1 METFLLNLLKTSLLG
16 SLAILAM
23 LVLKPLWRERYRAKT
38 RCWLWL
44 ALAAFLLLPV
54 DFSVKNAPVQAA
66 PPKDYTLF
74 VGTDK
79 TAIQST
85 DNLFGDMAEKSG
97 QSPAQVRDTIIQRPV
112 TNPEQKTTRYIPV
125 TTILFYGYLAGAA
138 AFLLYQGVSYA
149 LFRRTVR
156 RWKRDVSRADY
167 AAMLSDTARDLGV
180 SAPEMIVCEAIS
192 TPAVTGLLR
201 PRLLLPHERY
211 DVQELRYIL
220 RHELCHLKR
229 RDMLLKLVLLA
240 ANAMHWFN
248 PVVYLMLRQADE
260 DIELACDSAATDGL
274 ELPERA
280 AYSRTL
286 LAAVQ
291 SSVRALPAT
300 TCFGGTVERLKRR
313 ITNVLGAQ
321 KKRGLGV
328 VALVLALTLTAGC
341 AISWGERAQKNDDP
355 FADKSYTVDILLYEA
370 PAFTDGFTDGTYPSF
385 RTTTN
390 TAGEK
395 YVTLCDAWGSTSI
408 YGPMEEYTL
417 EKQSFYALFG
427 STKAS
432 PVDDLIQNNK
442 SAWSGHCEEA
452 SDGQP
457 NQVYLLKQKDGS
469 VYLGLAGDYE
479 EDGSELFCSVF
490 RLNEQVNPIY
500 ASMDDYAAA
509 CVEDLKKG
517 TMTYSVSENND
528 YASRSIEDTV
538 ADVRVTQLE
547 QADSLGNLSPDGTVL
562 ELWYFQYEMKPTN
575 EAGMQIDVIGG
586 QELTDDGYLNENWT
600 HYLTVLHYTYGE
612 KTGYQVIGTYTGN
625 DGLWYNG
632 CSYSGEEKYYL
643 HDFYVDYAG
652 LDLPKMFIPDLL
664 NDTAADGYG
673 RANQCE
679 ARLISGDGSY
689 YFYAPITAWACNPG
703 TEFWYSRYDTGSYFN
718 AKKLEQSLDEAKAEW
733 ESTGAKAEKTDA
745 GWRFVTHEGMSNT
758 IVTLFDAPDGT
769 CYEVTTHW
777 TFDGSTE
784 ENQWGWN
791 RDRAVEGEAVILQA
805 MVNSF
810 RTSKI
815 LFTDGSPN
823 GSESSDPAPD
833 DTAFQADLQLASN
846 GGASWLSLNTDGMAV
861 GGHDPKDSAP
871 TVLLDTCDYKEYDP
885 SESSPSGSA
894 VPPGGGNPLA
904 LCLSLSNS
912 ARFTF
917 YEGSDFML
925 YQHGDTRYYKVSS
938 YGDYATIFDAM
949 LAWYNKTP
957 DKEATFE
964 SDLVLASNA
973 ATVDIL
979 AFCPA
984 SGESGSHAPL
994 LTGYSVALDSY
1005 EYKPIDKP
1013 KNLDGLDSVELWP
1026 HNAQATCLIFYKG
1039 TNTVKY
1045 VSGKSERYYRAV
1057 GDFSI
1062 VDNDGRTLYDLMRV
1076 WYDTAEYSDMLTSD
1090 VRAQSKSFSWQEA
1103 AQNWA
1108 NAYYGTQKEVT
1119 SGSIYK
1125 FTWLNVTVNPAEETT
1140 QAKRKAGEIDDNT
1153 YCFAVRVEFTA
1164 ESANALQSAMA
1175 GNTVKCENPAAPK
1188 DAYEF
1193 YRCCT
1198 IQLRDD
1204 GRWYGTELGTGW
1216 LCAIPKKEGLPPP
1229 FFAVFQRRAG
1239 KSTGT
1244 SQRYVV

>member
-44 ALAAFLLLPV
+44 ALAVFLLLPV

-97 QSPAQVRDTIIQRPV
+97 QSPAAVRDTIIQRPV

-149 LFRRTVR
+149 HFRRTVR
-156 RWKRDVSRADY
+156 RWKRDVARADY
-167 AAMLSDTARDLGV
+167 AAMLSDTVRDLGV

-201 PRLLLPHERY
+201 PRLLLPHEHY

-328 VALVLALTLTAGC
+328 VALVLALTLAAGC
-341 AISWGERAQKNDDP
+341 ATSWGEGSQNSSPFDGSRYEASFIAENTGITIGENCYFFRSLSGLYCQLSQAEDGGDTVTLLYGSESLSFSPMEPVTLTDENFETTYFPDMAALRSDNKAAWRAQLPDDFDDRDP
-355 FADKSYTVDILLYEA
+355 EA
-370 PAFTDGFTDGTYPSF
+370 AP
-385 RTTTN
+385 N
-390 TAGEK
+390 
-395 YVTLCDAWGSTSI
+395 
-408 YGPMEEYTL
+408 
-417 EKQSFYALFG
+417 
-427 STKAS
+427 
-432 PVDDLIQNNK
+432 LIF
-442 SAWSGHCEEA
+442 
-452 SDGQP
+452 
-457 NQVYLLKQKDGS
+457 LLKQNDGALYLCIGYHFDS
-469 VYLGLAGDYE
+469 GEVYTKGAENIRWIYRLDQ
-479 EDGSELFCSVF
+479 EDDT
-490 RLNEQVNPIY
+490 IY

-509 CVEDLKKG
+509 CAEDLKQG
-517 TMTYSVSENND
+517 TMSYYVRVND
-528 YASRSIEDTV
+528 TGVVEDTV

-547 QADSLGNLSPDGTVL
+547 FADSLGNLSPDGTVL

-575 EAGMQIDVIGG
+575 EAGVEIEPVGG
-586 QELTDDGYLNENWT
+586 QYVTDDGYLRESWT
-600 HYLTVLHYTYGE
+600 HYLTVLHYTSGE

-632 CSYSGEEKYYL
+632 CNYSGEEKYYL
-643 HDFYVDYAG
+643 HDFYIDYAG
-652 LDLPKMFIPDLL
+652 LDLPKMFIPNLL
-664 NDTAADGYG
+664 NAATDGYG

-815 LFTDGSPN
+815 LPTTAPVLD
-823 GSESSDPAPD
+823 DPA
-833 DTAFQADLQLASN
+833 FKADLQLATN
-846 GGASWLSLNTDGMAV
+846 GGASWMYLSKNSAAVSDCNMRNVSPAVKLDECSYTLLNKDFTPADG
-861 GGHDPKDSAP
+861 
-871 TVLLDTCDYKEYDP
+871 TQVLELW
-885 SESSPSGSA
+885 
-894 VPPGGGNPLA
+894 
-904 LCLSLSNS
+904 LSNNDAS
-912 ARFTF
+912 HFAF
-917 YEGSDFML
+917 YEGTNVML
-925 YQHGDTRYYKVSS
+925 YQRDDARYYKVSNF
-938 YGDYATIFDAM
+938 GDYATLYDAM
-949 LAWYNKTP
+949 LAWYHSAQSGAKP
-957 DKEATFE
+957 
-964 SDLVLASNA
+964 SDASSTTTTNA
-973 ATVDIL
+973 VSRDSLIKA
-979 AFCPA
+979 A
-984 SGESGSHAPL
+984 
-994 LTGYSVALDSY
+994 DSY
-1005 EYKPIDKP
+1005 VDLGGYLWYTAGGKLYRWHE
-1013 KNLDGLDSVELWP
+1013 GGSVETIDTLP
-1026 HNAQATCLIFYKG
+1026 TDYD
-1039 TNTVKY
+1039 TP
-1045 VSGKSERYYRAV
+1045 VSARLSTQ
-1057 GDFSI
+1057 
-1062 VDNDGRTLYDLMRV
+1062 DNRILMSYHIGGAIMGSFITDLYDTDGKKLSSINGYNAIAISGDIIVMTDYFMPTPNNMSIS
-1076 WYDTAEYSDMLTSD
+1076 YDCGKTFTKFGDKDWFYGSALTEDGTYITSVDSSLEIRDGYVYTTAVYDINHEKSDDPL
-1090 VRAQSKSFSWQEA
+1090 
-1103 AQNWA
+1103 
-1108 NAYYGTQKEVT
+1108 VT
-1119 SGSIYK
+1119 H
-1125 FTWLNVTVNPAEETT
+1125 
-1140 QAKRKAGEIDDNT
+1140 
-1153 YCFAVRVEFTA
+1153 AVRI
-1164 ESANALQSAMA
+1164 SI
-1175 GNTVKCENPAAPK
+1175 K
-1188 DAYEF
+1188 
-1193 YRCCT
+1193 
-1198 IQLRDD
+1198 
-1204 GRWYGTELGTGW
+1204 TGAQEI
-1216 LCAIPKKEGLPPP
+1216 LD
-1229 FFAVFQRRAG
+1229 
-1239 KSTGT
+1239 
-1244 SQRYVV
+1244 

>member
-97 QSPAQVRDTIIQRPV
+97 QSPAAVRDTIIQRPV

-156 RWKRDVSRADY
+156 RWKRDVARADY

-211 DVQELRYIL
+211 DVQELLYIL

-341 AISWGERAQKNDDP
+341 AVSWGERAQKNDDP
-355 FADKSYTVDILLYEA
+355 FADKSYTVDTLLYEA
-370 PAFTDGFTDGTYPSF
+370 PGFTDGFTDGAYPTF
-385 RTTTN
+385 RTATN
-390 TAGEK
+390 PAGEK
-395 YVTLCDAWGSTSI
+395 YVTMFNDLGYALI
-408 YGPMEEYTL
+408 YGPMEEYKL

-427 STKAS
+427 NTRDAS
-432 PVDDLIQNNK
+432 PVDDLMQHNK
-442 SAWSGHCEEA
+442 SAWTGYCEEA
-452 SDGQP
+452 KDSQP
-457 NQVYLLKQKDGS
+457 YQAYLLEQEDGTI
-469 VYLGLAGDYE
+469 YLGLSADYA
-479 EDGSELFCSVF
+479 EDGSECFCMVY
-490 RLNEQVNPIY
+490 RLEKEDDTIY
-500 ASMDDYAAA
+500 ASMDDYAAERVA
-509 CVEDLKKG
+509 ELKKG
-517 TMTYSVSENND
+517 TMTYSVSENNE

-600 HYLTVLHYTYGE
+600 HYLTVLHYTSGE
-612 KTGYQVIGTYTGN
+612 QTGYQVIGTYTGN

-758 IVTLFDAPDGT
+758 IVTLFDAPDGI

-791 RDRAVEGEAVILQA
+791 RDRAVEGEAAILQA
-805 MVNSF
+805 MTDSF
-810 RTSKI
+810 TITGKI
-815 LFTDGSPN
+815 LLSQEDASAASTGFDALDAALDALGDMNVTADPLGHAVMVPN
-823 GSESSDPAPD
+823 ATAKWDDRNGTNIAYRAEIAKQFRQYSWKEASNVAQFGEEVLSVQCGRWNFYLYSNYKNVLSFFDQESDPKGYPYAFEITNAGAENAVWDAFYKWYEEAVAADNGKQTVTPAATDTLSRASITKSADSYVDND
-833 DTAFQADLQLASN
+833 DYLWYIS
-846 GGASWLSLNTDGMAV
+846 GGKLCRWR
-861 GGHDPKDSAP
+861 
-871 TVLLDTCDYKEYDP
+871 E
-885 SESSPSGSA
+885 GSA
-894 VPPGGGNPLA
+894 VETICTLPIDSLTDSPVRA
-904 LCLSLSNS
+904 TLSI
-912 ARFTF
+912 
-917 YEGSDFML
+917 M
-925 YQHGDTRYYKVSS
+925 VSR
-938 YGDYATIFDAM
+938 
-949 LAWYNKTP
+949 
-957 DKEATFE
+957 
-964 SDLVLASNA
+964 
-973 ATVDIL
+973 
-979 AFCPA
+979 
-984 SGESGSHAPL
+984 
-994 LTGYSVALDSY
+994 VALRYHIGGATMGTYVTELYNSDGEQYVKIDGYESIAFDNHGNIVKTLQFPPAQNNLSISY
-1005 EYKPIDKP
+1005 D
-1013 KNLDGLDSVELWP
+1013 
-1026 HNAQATCLIFYKG
+1026 
-1039 TNTVKY
+1039 
-1045 VSGKSERYYRAV
+1045 SGKTWTAIGDADYFYGSVTEDGSSISYFPGALEIRDGYVYTTAV
-1057 GDFSI
+1057 
-1062 VDNDGRTLYDLMRV
+1062 YDI
-1076 WYDTAEYSDMLTSD
+1076 DHQKTSD
-1090 VRAQSKSFSWQEA
+1090 PL
-1103 AQNWA
+1103 
-1108 NAYYGTQKEVT
+1108 VT
-1119 SGSIYK
+1119 HS
-1125 FTWLNVTVNPAEETT
+1125 
-1140 QAKRKAGEIDDNT
+1140 
-1153 YCFAVRVEFTA
+1153 VRV
-1164 ESANALQSAMA
+1164 NL
-1175 GNTVKCENPAAPK
+1175 K
-1188 DAYEF
+1188 
-1193 YRCCT
+1193 
-1198 IQLRDD
+1198 
-1204 GRWYGTELGTGW
+1204 TGAQEI
-1216 LCAIPKKEGLPPP
+1216 LD
-1229 FFAVFQRRAG
+1229 
-1239 KSTGT
+1239 
-1244 SQRYVV
+1244 

>member
-54 DFSVKNAPVQAA
+54 DFSVKNAPVQAE

-167 AAMLSDTARDLGV
+167 ASLLSDTARDLGV

-328 VALVLALTLTAGC
+328 VALVLALTFTAGC
-341 AISWGERAQKNDDP
+341 AVSWGNKNELSDP
-355 FADKSYTVDILLYEA
+355 FGKSYTIADIVYIGVEPDDTFRENAANAELLLRPDAQSITLTWTDRYKWDCTAAGSFEMTEENFDRYFDGSAFEA
-370 PAFTDGFTDGTYPSF
+370 ADNPAGWQESDMSAAKLRRENANTWCFTTSSPPDGLTDY
-385 RTTTN
+385 
-390 TAGEK
+390 
-395 YVTLCDAWGSTSI
+395 LC
-408 YGPMEEYTL
+408 
-417 EKQSFYALFG
+417 
-427 STKAS
+427 
-432 PVDDLIQNNK
+432 
-442 SAWSGHCEEA
+442 
-452 SDGQP
+452 
-457 NQVYLLKQKDGS
+457 LLQQKDGTL
-469 VYLGLAGDYE
+469 YLAMGYYPDSKQTAPHCFHTL
-479 EDGSELFCSVF
+479 F
-490 RLNEQVNPIY
+490 RLAEKAVPIY
-500 ASMDDYAAA
+500 ASMDDYAAERVA
-509 CVEDLKKG
+509 DLKKSM
-517 TMTYSVSENND
+517 MTYSVSENNE
-528 YASRSIEDTV
+528 YGARSIEDTV

-547 QADSLGNLSPDGTVL
+547 FADSLGNLSPDGTVL

-575 EAGMQIDVIGG
+575 EAGAQINIVGG

-600 HYLTVLHYTYGE
+600 HYLTVLHYTSGE
-612 KTGYQVIGTYTGN
+612 QTGYQIIGTYTGN

-632 CSYSGEEKYYL
+632 CGYGVDLKYYL

-652 LDLPKMFIPDLL
+652 LDLPKMYIPNLVDGLVE
-664 NDTAADGYG
+664 DGYG
-673 RANQCE
+673 HGNSVE
-679 ARLISGDGSY
+679 GRLISGNGNYS
-689 YFYAPITAWACNPG
+689 FYVPISGWTYKPDAEYA
-703 TEFWYSRYDTGSYFN
+703 EYWYSSYNTGSYFSV
-718 AKKLEQSLDEAKAEW
+718 KKLERGINDAKAEW
-733 ESTGAKAEKTDA
+733 ESTGVTGEKVDT
-745 GWRFVTHEGMSNT
+745 GCWRYVTHEGMSNT
-758 IVTLFDAPDGT
+758 IVTLFAGPNNT
-769 CYEVTTHW
+769 TYEVEIHW
-777 TFDGSTE
+777 LFDGSTE

-791 RDRAVEGEAVILQA
+791 RDRAVEEEAVILQA

-815 LFTDGSPN
+815 LPTMDPVLD
-823 GSESSDPAPD
+823 DPA
-833 DTAFQADLQLASN
+833 FKADLQLATN
-846 GGASWLSLNTDGMAV
+846 GGASWMYLSKNSAAV
-861 GGHDPKDSAP
+861 SDCNMRNVTP
-871 TVLLDTCDYKEYDP
+871 TVKLDECSYALLNEEFTPDDGKQT
-885 SESSPSGSA
+885 
-894 VPPGGGNPLA
+894 LT
-904 LCLSLSNS
+904 LWLSNNDS
-912 ARFTF
+912 SHLAF
-917 YEGSDFML
+917 YESTNVML
-925 YQHGDTRYYKVSS
+925 YQRDDARYYKVSNF
-938 YGDYATIFDAM
+938 GDYATLYDAM
-949 LAWYNKTP
+949 LAWFNSAQSGTEP
-957 DKEATFE
+957 SDASSATTT
-964 SDLVLASNA
+964 NA
-973 ATVDIL
+973 VSRDSLIKA
-979 AFCPA
+979 A
-984 SGESGSHAPL
+984 
-994 LTGYSVALDSY
+994 DSY
-1005 EYKPIDKP
+1005 VDLGGYLWYTAGGKFCRWHE
-1013 KNLDGLDSVELWP
+1013 GGSVE
-1026 HNAQATCLIFYKG
+1026 
-1039 TNTVKY
+1039 TVCDLPLDY
-1045 VSGKSERYYRAV
+1045 DTPVSASL
-1057 GDFSI
+1057 STQ
-1062 VDNDGRTLYDLMRV
+1062 DNRILMNYHIGGAIMGSFITDLYDTDGKKLSSINGYNAIAISGDIIVMTDYFMPTPNNMSIS
-1076 WYDTAEYSDMLTSD
+1076 YDCGKTFTEFGDKDWFYGSALTED
-1090 VRAQSKSFSWQEA
+1090 
-1103 AQNWA
+1103 
-1108 NAYYGTQKEVT
+1108 GTYVT
-1119 SGSIYK
+1119 SVNSSLEIRDGYVYTTAVYDINHEKSDDP
-1125 FTWLNVTVNPAEETT
+1125 LVTH
-1140 QAKRKAGEIDDNT
+1140 
-1153 YCFAVRVEFTA
+1153 AVRI
-1164 ESANALQSAMA
+1164 SI
-1175 GNTVKCENPAAPK
+1175 K
-1188 DAYEF
+1188 
-1193 YRCCT
+1193 
-1198 IQLRDD
+1198 
-1204 GRWYGTELGTGW
+1204 TGAQEI
-1216 LCAIPKKEGLPPP
+1216 LD
-1229 FFAVFQRRAG
+1229 
-1239 KSTGT
+1239 
-1244 SQRYVV
+1244 

>member
-44 ALAAFLLLPV
+44 ALAVFLLLPV

-138 AFLLYQGVSYA
+138 AFLLYQGLSYA

-156 RWKRDVSRADY
+156 RWKRDVARADY

-180 SAPEMIVCEAIS
+180 STPEMIVCEAIS

-274 ELPERA
+274 DRAERA

-341 AISWGERAQKNDDP
+341 AVSWGERAQKNDDP

-385 RTTTN
+385 RATTN

-575 EAGMQIDVIGG
+575 EAGAQINIVGG

-600 HYLTVLHYTYGE
+600 HYLTVLHYTSGE
-612 KTGYQVIGTYTGN
+612 KTGYQIIGTSMSN

-632 CSYSGEEKYYL
+632 CGYGVDLKYYL

-652 LDLPKMFIPDLL
+652 LNLPKMYIPNLVDGLVE
-664 NDTAADGYG
+664 DGYG
-673 RANQCE
+673 HGNSVE
-679 ARLISGDGSY
+679 GRLISGNGNYS
-689 YFYAPITAWACNPG
+689 FYAPISGWTYKPDAEYA
-703 TEFWYSRYDTGSYFN
+703 EYWYSSYNTGSYFSVT
-718 AKKLEQSLDEAKAEW
+718 EVDHSLYDEKPEW
-733 ESTGAKAEKTDA
+733 ESAGYTAEWIDESC
-745 GWRFVTHEGMSNT
+745 RFVTHEGMSNT
-758 IVTLFDAPDGT
+758 VVTLFNGPNNT
-769 CYEVTTHW
+769 CYIVEIHW
-777 TFDGSTE
+777 LFDGSTE

-791 RDRAVEGEAVILQA
+791 HDRAVEEEAVILQA

-815 LFTDGSPN
+815 LPTTDPVLD
-823 GSESSDPAPD
+823 DPA
-833 DTAFQADLQLASN
+833 FKADLQLATN
-846 GGASWLSLNTDGMAV
+846 GGASWMYLSKNSAAV
-861 GGHDPKDSAP
+861 SDCNMRNVTP
-871 TVLLDTCDYKEYDP
+871 TVKLDECSYALLNEEFTPDDGKQT
-885 SESSPSGSA
+885 
-894 VPPGGGNPLA
+894 LT
-904 LCLSLSNS
+904 LWLSNNDS
-912 ARFTF
+912 SHLAF
-917 YEGSDFML
+917 YESTNVML
-925 YQHGDTRYYKVSS
+925 YQRDDARYYKVSNF
-938 YGDYATIFDAM
+938 GDYATLYDAM
-949 LAWYNKTP
+949 LAWFNSAQSGTEP
-957 DKEATFE
+957 
-964 SDLVLASNA
+964 SDASLTTTTNA
-973 ATVDIL
+973 VSRDSLIKA
-979 AFCPA
+979 A
-984 SGESGSHAPL
+984 
-994 LTGYSVALDSY
+994 DSY
-1005 EYKPIDKP
+1005 VDLGGYLWYTAGGKFCRWHE
-1013 KNLDGLDSVELWP
+1013 GGSVETVCDLP
-1026 HNAQATCLIFYKG
+1026 LDYDTPVSASLSTQDNRILMNYHIGGATMGSFI
-1039 TNTVKY
+1039 T
-1045 VSGKSERYYRAV
+1045 
-1057 GDFSI
+1057 D
-1062 VDNDGRTLYDLMRV
+1062 LYDTDGKKLSSINGYNAIAISGDIIVMTDYFMPTPNNMSIS
-1076 WYDTAEYSDMLTSD
+1076 YDCGKTFTEFGDKDWFYGSALTED
-1090 VRAQSKSFSWQEA
+1090 
-1103 AQNWA
+1103 
-1108 NAYYGTQKEVT
+1108 GTYVT
-1119 SGSIYK
+1119 SVDSSLEIRDGYVYTTAVYDINHEKSDDP
-1125 FTWLNVTVNPAEETT
+1125 LVTH
-1140 QAKRKAGEIDDNT
+1140 
-1153 YCFAVRVEFTA
+1153 AVRI
-1164 ESANALQSAMA
+1164 SI
-1175 GNTVKCENPAAPK
+1175 K
-1188 DAYEF
+1188 
-1193 YRCCT
+1193 
-1198 IQLRDD
+1198 
-1204 GRWYGTELGTGW
+1204 TGAQEI
-1216 LCAIPKKEGLPPP
+1216 LD
-1229 FFAVFQRRAG
+1229 
-1239 KSTGT
+1239 
-1244 SQRYVV
+1244 

>member
-44 ALAAFLLLPV
+44 AMAAFLLLPI

-138 AFLLYQGVSYA
+138 AFLLYQGISYA
-149 LFRRTVR
+149 HFRRTVR

-167 AAMLSDTARDLGV
+167 AAMLSNTARDLGV

-321 KKRGLGV
+321 KKRGLGI

-341 AISWGERAQKNDDP
+341 AVSWGERAQANDDP
-355 FADKSYTVDILLYEA
+355 FADKSYTVDTLLYEA
-370 PAFTDGFTDGTYPSF
+370 PGFTDGFTDGAYPTF
-385 RTTTN
+385 RTATN
-390 TAGEK
+390 PAGEK
-395 YVTLCDAWGSTSI
+395 YVTMFNDLGYALI
-408 YGPMEEYTL
+408 YGPMEEYKL

-427 STKAS
+427 NTRDAS
-432 PVDDLIQNNK
+432 PVDDLMQHNK
-442 SAWSGHCEEA
+442 SAWTGYCEEA
-452 SDGQP
+452 KDSQP
-457 NQVYLLKQKDGS
+457 YQAYLLEQEDGTI
-469 VYLGLAGDYE
+469 YLGLSADYA
-479 EDGSELFCSVF
+479 EDGSECFCMVY
-490 RLNEQVNPIY
+490 RLEKEDDTIY
-500 ASMDDYAAA
+500 PSMDDYAAA

-538 ADVRVTQLE
+538 ADVRVTRLE
-547 QADSLGNLSPDGTVL
+547 QGDSLGNLSPDGTVL

-575 EAGMQIDVIGG
+575 EAGVQIDVIGG
-586 QELTDDGYLNENWT
+586 QELTDDGYLNEHWT

-612 KTGYQVIGTYTGN
+612 KTGYQIIGTSMSN

-632 CSYSGEEKYYL
+632 CGYGVDLKYYL

-652 LDLPKMFIPDLL
+652 LDLPKMYIPNLVDGLVE
-664 NDTAADGYG
+664 DGYG
-673 RANQCE
+673 HGNSVE
-679 ARLISGDGSY
+679 GRLISGNGNY
-689 YFYAPITAWACNPG
+689 RFYAPISGWTYKPDAKYA
-703 TEFWYSRYDTGSYFN
+703 EYWYSSYNTGSYFSVT
-718 AKKLEQSLDEAKAEW
+718 EVDHSLYDEKPEW
-733 ESTGAKAEKTDA
+733 ESAGYTAEWIDESC
-745 GWRFVTHEGMSNT
+745 RFVTHEGMSNT
-758 IVTLFDAPDGT
+758 VVTLFNGPNNT
-769 CYEVTTHW
+769 CYIVEIHW
-777 TFDGSTE
+777 LFDGSTE

-791 RDRAVEGEAVILQA
+791 RDRAVEEEAVILQA

-815 LFTDGSPN
+815 LPTTDPVLD
-823 GSESSDPAPD
+823 DPA
-833 DTAFQADLQLASN
+833 FKADLQLATN
-846 GGASWLSLNTDGMAV
+846 GGASWMYLSKNSAAVSDCNMRNVSPAVKLDECSYTLLNKDFTPADG
-861 GGHDPKDSAP
+861 
-871 TVLLDTCDYKEYDP
+871 TQVLELW
-885 SESSPSGSA
+885 
-894 VPPGGGNPLA
+894 
-904 LCLSLSNS
+904 LSNNDDS
-912 ARFTF
+912 HFAF
-917 YEGSDFML
+917 YEGTNVML
-925 YQHGDTRYYKVSS
+925 YQRDDARYYKVSNF
-938 YGDYATIFDAM
+938 GDYATLYNAM
-949 LAWYNKTP
+949 LAWFNSAQSGTEP
-957 DKEATFE
+957 SDASSATTT
-964 SDLVLASNA
+964 NA
-973 ATVDIL
+973 VSRDSLIKA
-979 AFCPA
+979 A
-984 SGESGSHAPL
+984 
-994 LTGYSVALDSY
+994 DSY
-1005 EYKPIDKP
+1005 VDLGGYLWYTAGGKFCRWHE
-1013 KNLDGLDSVELWP
+1013 GGSVE
-1026 HNAQATCLIFYKG
+1026 
-1039 TNTVKY
+1039 TVCDLPLDY
-1045 VSGKSERYYRAV
+1045 DTPVSASL
-1057 GDFSI
+1057 STQ
-1062 VDNDGRTLYDLMRV
+1062 DNRVLMNYHIGGAIMGSFITDLYDTDGKKLSSINGYNAIAISGDIIVMTDYFMPTPNNMSIS
-1076 WYDTAEYSDMLTSD
+1076 YDCGKTFTEFGDKDWFYGSALTED
-1090 VRAQSKSFSWQEA
+1090 
-1103 AQNWA
+1103 
-1108 NAYYGTQKEVT
+1108 GTYVT
-1119 SGSIYK
+1119 SVNSSLEIRDGYVYTTAVYDINHEKSDDP
-1125 FTWLNVTVNPAEETT
+1125 LVTH
-1140 QAKRKAGEIDDNT
+1140 
-1153 YCFAVRVEFTA
+1153 AVRI
-1164 ESANALQSAMA
+1164 SI
-1175 GNTVKCENPAAPK
+1175 K
-1188 DAYEF
+1188 
-1193 YRCCT
+1193 
-1198 IQLRDD
+1198 
-1204 GRWYGTELGTGW
+1204 TGAQEI
-1216 LCAIPKKEGLPPP
+1216 LD
-1229 FFAVFQRRAG
+1229 
-1239 KSTGT
+1239 
-1244 SQRYVV
+1244 

>member
-79 TAIQST
+79 TTIQST

-97 QSPAQVRDTIIQRPV
+97 QSPAAVRDTIIQRPV

-201 PRLLLPHERY
+201 PRLLLPHEHY

-341 AISWGERAQKNDDP
+341 AVGWGERAQTQKNDDP

-575 EAGMQIDVIGG
+575 EAGAQINIVGG

-791 RDRAVEGEAVILQA
+791 RDRAVEGEAAILQA
-805 MVNSF
+805 MTDSF
-810 RTSKI
+810 TITGKI
-815 LFTDGSPN
+815 LLSQEDASAASTGFDALDAALDALGDMNVTADPLGHAVMVPN
-823 GSESSDPAPD
+823 ATAKWDDRNGTNIAYRAEIAKQFRQYSWKEASNVAQFGEEVLSVQCGRWNFYLYSNYKNVLSFFDQESDPKGYPYAFEITNAGAENAVWDAFYKWYEEAVAADNGKQTVTPAATDTLSRASITKSADSYVDND
-833 DTAFQADLQLASN
+833 DYLWYIS
-846 GGASWLSLNTDGMAV
+846 GGKLCRWR
-861 GGHDPKDSAP
+861 
-871 TVLLDTCDYKEYDP
+871 E
-885 SESSPSGSA
+885 GSA
-894 VPPGGGNPLA
+894 VETICTLPIDSLTDSPVRA
-904 LCLSLSNS
+904 TLSI
-912 ARFTF
+912 
-917 YEGSDFML
+917 M
-925 YQHGDTRYYKVSS
+925 VSR
-938 YGDYATIFDAM
+938 
-949 LAWYNKTP
+949 
-957 DKEATFE
+957 
-964 SDLVLASNA
+964 
-973 ATVDIL
+973 
-979 AFCPA
+979 
-984 SGESGSHAPL
+984 
-994 LTGYSVALDSY
+994 VALRYHIGGATMGTYVTELYNSDGEQYVKIDGYESIAFDNHGNIVKTLQFPPAQNNLSISY
-1005 EYKPIDKP
+1005 D
-1013 KNLDGLDSVELWP
+1013 
-1026 HNAQATCLIFYKG
+1026 
-1039 TNTVKY
+1039 
-1045 VSGKSERYYRAV
+1045 SGKTWTAIGDADYFYGSVTEDGSSISYFPGALEIRDGYVYTTAV
-1057 GDFSI
+1057 
-1062 VDNDGRTLYDLMRV
+1062 YDI
-1076 WYDTAEYSDMLTSD
+1076 DHQKTSD
-1090 VRAQSKSFSWQEA
+1090 PL
-1103 AQNWA
+1103 
-1108 NAYYGTQKEVT
+1108 VT
-1119 SGSIYK
+1119 HS
-1125 FTWLNVTVNPAEETT
+1125 
-1140 QAKRKAGEIDDNT
+1140 
-1153 YCFAVRVEFTA
+1153 VRV
-1164 ESANALQSAMA
+1164 NL
-1175 GNTVKCENPAAPK
+1175 K
-1188 DAYEF
+1188 
-1193 YRCCT
+1193 
-1198 IQLRDD
+1198 
-1204 GRWYGTELGTGW
+1204 TGAQEI
-1216 LCAIPKKEGLPPP
+1216 LD
-1229 FFAVFQRRAG
+1229 
-1239 KSTGT
+1239 
-1244 SQRYVV
+1244 

>member
-54 DFSVKNAPVQAA
+54 DFSMKNAPVQAA

-138 AFLLYQGVSYA
+138 AFLLYQGLSYA

-321 KKRGLGV
+321 KKRGLGI

-341 AISWGERAQKNDDP
+341 AVSWGNKNELSDP
-355 FADKSYTVDILLYEA
+355 FGKSYTIADIVYIGVEPDDTFRENAANAELLLRSDAQSMTLTWTDHYKWDCTAAGSFEMTEENFDRYFDGSAFEA
-370 PAFTDGFTDGTYPSF
+370 ADNPAGWQESDMSAAKLRRENANTWCFTTSSPPDGLTDY
-385 RTTTN
+385 
-390 TAGEK
+390 
-395 YVTLCDAWGSTSI
+395 LC
-408 YGPMEEYTL
+408 
-417 EKQSFYALFG
+417 
-427 STKAS
+427 
-432 PVDDLIQNNK
+432 
-442 SAWSGHCEEA
+442 
-452 SDGQP
+452 
-457 NQVYLLKQKDGS
+457 LLQQKDGTL
-469 VYLGLAGDYE
+469 YLAMGYYPDSKQTAPHCFHTL
-479 EDGSELFCSVF
+479 F
-490 RLNEQVNPIY
+490 RLAEKAVPIY

-509 CVEDLKKG
+509 CVEELKKG
-517 TMTYSVSENND
+517 TMTYSVSENNE

-547 QADSLGNLSPDGTVL
+547 FADSLGNLSPDGTVL

-575 EAGMQIDVIGG
+575 EAGVEIEPVGG
-586 QELTDDGYLNENWT
+586 QYVTDDGYLRESWT
-600 HYLTVLHYTYGE
+600 HYLTVLRYTYGE

-632 CSYSGEEKYYL
+632 CNYSGEEKYYL
-643 HDFYVDYAG
+643 HDFYIDYAG
-652 LDLPKMFIPDLL
+652 LDLPKMFIPNLL
-664 NDTAADGYG
+664 NAATDGYG

-791 RDRAVEGEAVILQA
+791 RDRAVEGEAEVLRA
-805 MVNSF
+805 MVRSF
-810 RTSKI
+810 TVNW
-815 LFTDGSPN
+815 DADAAA
-823 GSESSDPAPD
+823 DPALD
-833 DTAFQADLQLASN
+833 DSDFQADLQLASN
-846 GGASWLSLNTDGMAV
+846 GGAAWMFLYRDNAAITDRDMLNVTTTVRLDECSYALLHDKFTPADGARSLTLWLSNNDSSHLAFFEGTDI
-861 GGHDPKDSAP
+861 
-871 TVLLDTCDYKEYDP
+871 
-885 SESSPSGSA
+885 
-894 VPPGGGNPLA
+894 
-904 LCLSLSNS
+904 
-912 ARFTF
+912 
-917 YEGSDFML
+917 ML
-925 YQHGDTRYYKVSS
+925 YQRDDAYYYKVSD
-938 YGDYATIFDAM
+938 YGDYATLYDAM
-949 LAWYNKTP
+949 LAWFNSAQSGTETSDASSTTTTNAVSRDSLIKAADSYVDLGGYLWYTAGGKFCRWHEGGSVETLRELPYNDVTDQP
-957 DKEATFE
+957 AIAT
-964 SDLVLASNA
+964 LA
-973 ATVDIL
+973 VEYDQ
-979 AFCPA
+979 
-984 SGESGSHAPL
+984 
-994 LTGYSVALDSY
+994 VALRWHIGGATTGTTMLELYGADGKRTM
-1005 EYKPIDKP
+1005 E
-1013 KNLDGLDSVELWP
+1013 LDGSAP
-1026 HNAQATCLIFYKG
+1026 
-1039 TNTVKY
+1039 
-1045 VSGKSERYYRAV
+1045 
-1057 GDFSI
+1057 
-1062 VDNDGRTLYDLMRV
+1062 
-1076 WYDTAEYSDMLTSD
+1076 
-1090 VRAQSKSFSWQEA
+1090 
-1103 AQNWA
+1103 
-1108 NAYYGTQKEVT
+1108 
-1119 SGSIYK
+1119 
-1125 FTWLNVTVNPAEETT
+1125 
-1140 QAKRKAGEIDDNT
+1140 
-1153 YCFAVRVEFTA
+1153 FAI
-1164 ESANALQSAMA
+1164 S
-1175 GNTVKCENPAAPK
+1175 GNTVVKLLSFPPTTGNLLLSTDGGKTWSAIG
-1188 DAYEF
+1188 DADWF
-1193 YRCCT
+1193 YGSVTEDSSGSTSYALADLT
-1198 IQLRDD
+1198 IRDGYVYTTAVYD
-1204 GRWYGTELGTGW
+1204 IDHQKTSDPLVTHAVRISIKTGAQEI
-1216 LCAIPKKEGLPPP
+1216 LD
-1229 FFAVFQRRAG
+1229 
-1239 KSTGT
+1239 
-1244 SQRYVV
+1244 

>member
-74 VGTDK
+74 VRTDK

-138 AFLLYQGVSYA
+138 AFLLYQGLSYA

-156 RWKRDVSRADY
+156 RWKRDIARADY

-341 AISWGERAQKNDDP
+341 AVSWGERAQKNDDP
-355 FADKSYTVDILLYEA
+355 FADKSYTVDTLLYEA
-370 PAFTDGFTDGTYPSF
+370 PGFTDGFTDGAYPTF
-385 RTTTN
+385 RTATN
-390 TAGEK
+390 PAGEK
-395 YVTLCDAWGSTSI
+395 YVTMFNDLGYALI
-408 YGPMEEYTL
+408 YGPMEEYKL

-427 STKAS
+427 NTRDAS
-432 PVDDLIQNNK
+432 PVDNLMQHNK
-442 SAWSGHCEEA
+442 SAWTGYCEEA
-452 SDGQP
+452 KDSQP
-457 NQVYLLKQKDGS
+457 YQAYLLEQEDGTI
-469 VYLGLAGDYE
+469 YLGLSADYA
-479 EDGSELFCSVF
+479 EDGSECFCMVY
-490 RLNEQVNPIY
+490 RLNEQINPIY

-547 QADSLGNLSPDGTVL
+547 FADSLGNLSPDGTVL

-575 EAGMQIDVIGG
+575 EAGVEIEPVGG
-586 QELTDDGYLNENWT
+586 QYVTDDGYLRESWT
-600 HYLTVLHYTYGE
+600 HYLTVLRYTYGE

-625 DGLWYNG
+625 DGLWYDG
-632 CSYSGEEKYYL
+632 CNYSGEEKYYL
-643 HDFYVDYAG
+643 HDFYIDYAG
-652 LDLPKMFIPDLL
+652 LDLPKMFIPNLL

-791 RDRAVEGEAVILQA
+791 RDRAVESEAEVLRA
-805 MVNSF
+805 MVRSF
-810 RTSKI
+810 TVNW
-815 LFTDGSPN
+815 DADAAA
-823 GSESSDPAPD
+823 DPALD
-833 DTAFQADLQLASN
+833 DSDFQADLQLASN
-846 GGASWLSLNTDGMAV
+846 GGAAWMYLSKNSAAVSDCNMRNVTPTVKLDECSYALLNEEFTPDDGKQTLTLWLSNN
-861 GGHDPKDSAP
+861 DS
-871 TVLLDTCDYKEYDP
+871 
-885 SESSPSGSA
+885 SH
-894 VPPGGGNPLA
+894 LA
-904 LCLSLSNS
+904 
-912 ARFTF
+912 F
-917 YEGSDFML
+917 YEGTNVML
-925 YQHGDTRYYKVSS
+925 YQRDDARYYKVSNF
-938 YGDYATIFDAM
+938 GDYATLYDAM
-949 LAWYNKTP
+949 LAWFNSAQSGT
-957 DKEATFE
+957 ET
-964 SDLVLASNA
+964 SDASSTTTTNAVSRDSLIKAADSYVDLGGYLWYTAGGKFYRWHEGGSVEVLHDLPVNDVTDT
-973 ATVDIL
+973 TVDATLSVVSDQVALRYYIGGGIMGSFVTEL
-979 AFCPA
+979 YGADGKQSA
-984 SGESGSHAPL
+984 TLYGYESIAISGSTIVETTKFPPTVNNLRLSTDGGKTWTSIGDADYFYGSVTEDGSSISYFPGAL
-994 LTGYSVALDSY
+994 EIRDGYVYTTAVYD
-1005 EYKPIDKP
+1005 IDHQK
-1013 KNLDGLDSVELWP
+1013 
-1026 HNAQATCLIFYKG
+1026 
-1039 TNTVKY
+1039 
-1045 VSGKSERYYRAV
+1045 
-1057 GDFSI
+1057 
-1062 VDNDGRTLYDLMRV
+1062 
-1076 WYDTAEYSDMLTSD
+1076 TSD
-1090 VRAQSKSFSWQEA
+1090 PL
-1103 AQNWA
+1103 
-1108 NAYYGTQKEVT
+1108 VT
-1119 SGSIYK
+1119 HS
-1125 FTWLNVTVNPAEETT
+1125 
-1140 QAKRKAGEIDDNT
+1140 
-1153 YCFAVRVEFTA
+1153 VRV
-1164 ESANALQSAMA
+1164 NL
-1175 GNTVKCENPAAPK
+1175 K
-1188 DAYEF
+1188 
-1193 YRCCT
+1193 
-1198 IQLRDD
+1198 
-1204 GRWYGTELGTGW
+1204 TGAQEI
-1216 LCAIPKKEGLPPP
+1216 LD
-1229 FFAVFQRRAG
+1229 
-1239 KSTGT
+1239 
-1244 SQRYVV
+1244 

>member
-1 METFLLNLLKTSLLG
+1 MEAFLLNLLKTSLLG

-44 ALAAFLLLPV
+44 ALAAFLLLPI

-112 TNPEQKTTRYIPV
+112 TNPEQKMTRYIPV

-156 RWKRDVSRADY
+156 RWKRDVARADY

-229 RDMLLKLVLLA
+229 RDMIFKLVLLA

-341 AISWGERAQKNDDP
+341 AVSWGERAQKNDDP
-355 FADKSYTVDILLYEA
+355 FADKSYTVDTLLYEA
-370 PAFTDGFTDGTYPSF
+370 PGFTDGFTDGAYPTF
-385 RTTTN
+385 RTATN
-390 TAGEK
+390 PAGEK
-395 YVTLCDAWGSTSI
+395 YVTMFNDLGYALI
-408 YGPMEEYTL
+408 YGPMEEYKL

-427 STKAS
+427 NTRDAS
-432 PVDDLIQNNK
+432 PVDDLMQHNK
-442 SAWSGHCEEA
+442 SAWTGYCEEA
-452 SDGQP
+452 KDSQP
-457 NQVYLLKQKDGS
+457 YQAYLLEQEDGTI
-469 VYLGLAGDYE
+469 YLGLSADYA
-479 EDGSELFCSVF
+479 EDGSECFCMVY
-490 RLNEQVNPIY
+490 RLNEQINPIY
-500 ASMDDYAAA
+500 ASMDDYAAM

-517 TMTYSVSENND
+517 TMTYSVSENNE

-547 QADSLGNLSPDGTVL
+547 QGDSLGNLSPDCTVL

-575 EAGMQIDVIGG
+575 EAGAQINIVGG
-586 QELTDDGYLNENWT
+586 QELTDDGYLNEHWT

-612 KTGYQVIGTYTGN
+612 KTGYQIIGTYTGN

-643 HDFYVDYAG
+643 HDFYIDYAG
-652 LDLPKMFIPDLL
+652 LNEPKMYIPDLVDGL
-664 NDTAADGYG
+664 VEDGYG
-673 RANQCE
+673 HGNSVE
-679 ARLISGDGSY
+679 GRLVSGSTYNFCY
-689 YFYAPITAWACNPG
+689 YYVPITGWACSPG
-703 TEFWYSRYDTGSYFN
+703 TDYWYSRYDTGSYFSV
-718 AKKLEQSLDEAKAEW
+718 KKLERGINDAKAEW
-733 ESTGAKAEKTDA
+733 ESTGVTGEKVDT
-745 GWRFVTHEGMSNT
+745 GCWRYVTHEGMSNT
-758 IVTLFDAPDGT
+758 IVTLFAGPNNT
-769 CYEVTTHW
+769 TYEVEIHW
-777 TFDGSTE
+777 LFDGSSE

-791 RDRAVEGEAVILQA
+791 HDRAVEEEAVILQA
-805 MVNSF
+805 MVKHFTINGG
-810 RTSKI
+810 I
-815 LFTDGSPN
+815 YFTDGSSD
-823 GSESSDPAPD
+823 SESPA
-833 DTAFQADLQLASN
+833 DTAFLTDLQLASN

-861 GGHDPKDSAP
+861 GGHDPKDAAP

-894 VPPGGGNPLA
+894 VPPRGGNPLA

-925 YQHGDTRYYKVSS
+925 YQHGDTRYYKISS

-984 SGESGSHAPL
+984 GGESGSHAPL

-1013 KNLDGLDSVELWP
+1013 KKLDGLDSVELWP

-1198 IQLRDD
+1198 IQLKDD

-1216 LCAIPKKEGLPPP
+1216 
-1229 FFAVFQRRAG
+1229 
-1239 KSTGT
+1239 
-1244 SQRYVV
+1244 

>member
-44 ALAAFLLLPV
+44 AMAAFLLLPV

-66 PPKDYTLF
+66 PPKNYTLF

-138 AFLLYQGVSYA
+138 AFLLYQGISYA
-149 LFRRTVR
+149 HFRRTVR

-167 AAMLSDTARDLGV
+167 AAMLSNTARDLGV

-321 KKRGLGV
+321 KKRGLGI

-341 AISWGERAQKNDDP
+341 AVSWGERAQKNDDP
-355 FADKSYTVDILLYEA
+355 FADKSYTVDTLLYEA
-370 PAFTDGFTDGTYPSF
+370 PGFTDGFTDGAYPTF
-385 RTTTN
+385 RTATN
-390 TAGEK
+390 PAGEK
-395 YVTLCDAWGSTSI
+395 YVTMFNDLGYALI
-408 YGPMEEYTL
+408 YGPMEEYKL

-427 STKAS
+427 NTRDAS
-432 PVDDLIQNNK
+432 PVDDLMQHNK
-442 SAWSGHCEEA
+442 SAWTGYCEEA
-452 SDGQP
+452 KDSQP
-457 NQVYLLKQKDGS
+457 YQAYLLEQEDGTI
-469 VYLGLAGDYE
+469 YLGLSADYA
-479 EDGSELFCSVF
+479 EDGSECFCMVY
-490 RLNEQVNPIY
+490 RLEKEDDTIY
-500 ASMDDYAAA
+500 PSMDDYAAA

-538 ADVRVTQLE
+538 ADVRVTRLE
-547 QADSLGNLSPDGTVL
+547 QGDSLGNLSPDGTVL

-575 EAGMQIDVIGG
+575 EAGVQIDVIGG
-586 QELTDDGYLNENWT
+586 QELTDDGYLNEHWT

-612 KTGYQVIGTYTGN
+612 KTGYQIIGTSMSN

-632 CSYSGEEKYYL
+632 CGYGVDLKYYL

-652 LDLPKMFIPDLL
+652 LDLPKMYIPNLVDGLVE
-664 NDTAADGYG
+664 DGYG
-673 RANQCE
+673 HGNSVE
-679 ARLISGDGSY
+679 GRLISGNGNY
-689 YFYAPITAWACNPG
+689 RFYAPISGWTYKPDAKYA
-703 TEFWYSRYDTGSYFN
+703 EYWYSSYNTGSYFSVT
-718 AKKLEQSLDEAKAEW
+718 EVDHSLYDEKPEW
-733 ESTGAKAEKTDA
+733 ESAGYTAEWIDESC
-745 GWRFVTHEGMSNT
+745 RFVTHEGMSNT
-758 IVTLFDAPDGT
+758 VVTLFNGPNNT
-769 CYEVTTHW
+769 CYIVEIHW
-777 TFDGSTE
+777 LFDGSTE

-791 RDRAVEGEAVILQA
+791 RDRAVEEEAVILQA

-815 LFTDGSPN
+815 LPTTDPVLD
-823 GSESSDPAPD
+823 DPA
-833 DTAFQADLQLASN
+833 FKADLQLATN
-846 GGASWLSLNTDGMAV
+846 GGASWMYLSKNSAAVSDCNMRNVSPAVKLDECSYTLLNKDFTPADG
-861 GGHDPKDSAP
+861 
-871 TVLLDTCDYKEYDP
+871 TQVLELW
-885 SESSPSGSA
+885 
-894 VPPGGGNPLA
+894 
-904 LCLSLSNS
+904 LSNNDDS
-912 ARFTF
+912 HFAF
-917 YEGSDFML
+917 YEGTNVML
-925 YQHGDTRYYKVSS
+925 YQRDDARYYKVSNF
-938 YGDYATIFDAM
+938 GDYATLYNAM
-949 LAWYNKTP
+949 LAWFNSAQSGTEP
-957 DKEATFE
+957 SDASSATTT
-964 SDLVLASNA
+964 NA
-973 ATVDIL
+973 VSRDSLIKA
-979 AFCPA
+979 A
-984 SGESGSHAPL
+984 
-994 LTGYSVALDSY
+994 DSY
-1005 EYKPIDKP
+1005 VDLGGYLWYTAGGKFCRWHE
-1013 KNLDGLDSVELWP
+1013 GGSVE
-1026 HNAQATCLIFYKG
+1026 
-1039 TNTVKY
+1039 TVCDLPLDY
-1045 VSGKSERYYRAV
+1045 DTPVSASL
-1057 GDFSI
+1057 STQ
-1062 VDNDGRTLYDLMRV
+1062 DNRILMNYHIGGAIMGSFITDLYDTDGKKLSSINGYNAIAISGDIIVMTDYFMPTPNNMSIS
-1076 WYDTAEYSDMLTSD
+1076 YDCGKTFTEFGDKDWFYGSALTED
-1090 VRAQSKSFSWQEA
+1090 
-1103 AQNWA
+1103 
-1108 NAYYGTQKEVT
+1108 GTYVT
-1119 SGSIYK
+1119 SVNSSLEIRDGYVYTTAVYDINHEKSDDP
-1125 FTWLNVTVNPAEETT
+1125 LVTH
-1140 QAKRKAGEIDDNT
+1140 
-1153 YCFAVRVEFTA
+1153 AVRI
-1164 ESANALQSAMA
+1164 SI
-1175 GNTVKCENPAAPK
+1175 K
-1188 DAYEF
+1188 
-1193 YRCCT
+1193 
-1198 IQLRDD
+1198 
-1204 GRWYGTELGTGW
+1204 TGAQEI
-1216 LCAIPKKEGLPPP
+1216 LD
-1229 FFAVFQRRAG
+1229 
-1239 KSTGT
+1239 
-1244 SQRYVV
+1244 

>member
-79 TAIQST
+79 TTIQST

-156 RWKRDVSRADY
+156 RWKRDVARADY

-201 PRLLLPHERY
+201 PRLLLPHEHY

-341 AISWGERAQKNDDP
+341 AVSWGNKNELSDP
-355 FADKSYTVDILLYEA
+355 FGKSYTIADIVYIGVEPDDTFRENAANAELLLRSDAQSITLTWTDHYKWDCTAAGSFEMTEENFDRYFDGSAFEA
-370 PAFTDGFTDGTYPSF
+370 ADNPAGWQESDMSAAKLRRENANTWCFTTSSPPDGLTDY
-385 RTTTN
+385 
-390 TAGEK
+390 
-395 YVTLCDAWGSTSI
+395 LC
-408 YGPMEEYTL
+408 
-417 EKQSFYALFG
+417 
-427 STKAS
+427 
-432 PVDDLIQNNK
+432 
-442 SAWSGHCEEA
+442 
-452 SDGQP
+452 
-457 NQVYLLKQKDGS
+457 LLQQKDGTL
-469 VYLGLAGDYE
+469 YLAMGYYPDSKQTAPHCFHTL
-479 EDGSELFCSVF
+479 F
-490 RLNEQVNPIY
+490 RLAEKAVPIY

-517 TMTYSVSENND
+517 TMTYSVSENNE

-547 QADSLGNLSPDGTVL
+547 FADSLGNLSPDGTVL

-575 EAGMQIDVIGG
+575 EAGVEIEPVGG
-586 QELTDDGYLNENWT
+586 QYVTDDGYLRESWT
-600 HYLTVLHYTYGE
+600 HYLTVLRYTYGE

-625 DGLWYNG
+625 DGLWYDG

-652 LDLPKMFIPDLL
+652 LDLPKMFIPNLL
-664 NDTAADGYG
+664 NAATDGYG

-791 RDRAVEGEAVILQA
+791 RDRAVESEAEVLRA
-805 MVNSF
+805 MVRSF
-810 RTSKI
+810 TVNW
-815 LFTDGSPN
+815 DADAAA
-823 GSESSDPAPD
+823 DPALD
-833 DTAFQADLQLASN
+833 DSDFQADLQLASN
-846 GGASWLSLNTDGMAV
+846 GGAAWMYLSKNSAAVSDCNMRNVTPTVKLDECSYALLNEEFTPDDGKQTLTLWLSNN
-861 GGHDPKDSAP
+861 DS
-871 TVLLDTCDYKEYDP
+871 
-885 SESSPSGSA
+885 SH
-894 VPPGGGNPLA
+894 LA
-904 LCLSLSNS
+904 
-912 ARFTF
+912 F
-917 YEGSDFML
+917 YEGTNVML
-925 YQHGDTRYYKVSS
+925 YQRDDARYYKVSNF
-938 YGDYATIFDAM
+938 GDYATLYDAM
-949 LAWYNKTP
+949 LAWFNSAQSGTEP
-957 DKEATFE
+957 SDASSATTANAV
-964 SDLVLASNA
+964 SRDSLIKAADSYVDLGGYLWYTAGGKLYRWREGGSVEVLHDLPVNDVTDT
-973 ATVDIL
+973 TVDATLSVVSDQVALRYYIGGGIMGSFVTEL
-979 AFCPA
+979 YGADGKQSA
-984 SGESGSHAPL
+984 TLYGYESIAISGSTIVETTKFPPTVNNLRLSTDGGKTWTSIGDADYFYGSVTEDGSSISYFPGAL
-994 LTGYSVALDSY
+994 EIRDGYVYTTAVYD
-1005 EYKPIDKP
+1005 IDHQK
-1013 KNLDGLDSVELWP
+1013 
-1026 HNAQATCLIFYKG
+1026 
-1039 TNTVKY
+1039 
-1045 VSGKSERYYRAV
+1045 
-1057 GDFSI
+1057 
-1062 VDNDGRTLYDLMRV
+1062 
-1076 WYDTAEYSDMLTSD
+1076 TSD
-1090 VRAQSKSFSWQEA
+1090 PL
-1103 AQNWA
+1103 
-1108 NAYYGTQKEVT
+1108 VT
-1119 SGSIYK
+1119 HS
-1125 FTWLNVTVNPAEETT
+1125 
-1140 QAKRKAGEIDDNT
+1140 
-1153 YCFAVRVEFTA
+1153 VRV
-1164 ESANALQSAMA
+1164 NL
-1175 GNTVKCENPAAPK
+1175 K
-1188 DAYEF
+1188 
-1193 YRCCT
+1193 
-1198 IQLRDD
+1198 
-1204 GRWYGTELGTGW
+1204 TGAQEI
-1216 LCAIPKKEGLPPP
+1216 LN
-1229 FFAVFQRRAG
+1229 
-1239 KSTGT
+1239 
-1244 SQRYVV
+1244 

>member
-44 ALAAFLLLPV
+44 ALAVFLLLPV

-79 TAIQST
+79 TTIQST

-97 QSPAQVRDTIIQRPV
+97 QSPSAVRDTIIQRPV

-156 RWKRDVSRADY
+156 RWKRDVARADY

-201 PRLLLPHERY
+201 PRLLLPHEHY

-321 KKRGLGV
+321 KKRGLGI

-341 AISWGERAQKNDDP
+341 AVSWGSRDASTAP
-355 FADKSYTVDILLYEA
+355 FDGSRYHPVFVLENPELTIGESFLPLSNITSTSVQLSQADGIKMVALTYTGTAMVYTPMESVTLTQEN
-370 PAFTDGFTDGTYPSF
+370 FDGTLLPDLDALRSD
-385 RTTTN
+385 N
-390 TAGEK
+390 KTAWRVQLPDNFDDHDPEASPNLVFLLEQEDG
-395 YVTLCDAWGSTSI
+395 TLYLCIGYHFNGGDAFPEDSDRIRWV
-408 YGPMEEYTL
+408 YRL
-417 EKQSFYALFG
+417 EK
-427 STKAS
+427 
-432 PVDDLIQNNK
+432 
-442 SAWSGHCEEA
+442 
-452 SDGQP
+452 
-457 NQVYLLKQKDGS
+457 
-469 VYLGLAGDYE
+469 
-479 EDGSELFCSVF
+479 ED
-490 RLNEQVNPIY
+490 NTIY
-500 ASMDDYAAA
+500 PSMDDYAAA
-509 CVEDLKKG
+509 CVEYLKKG

-538 ADVRVTQLE
+538 ADVRVTRLE
-547 QADSLGNLSPDGTVL
+547 QGDSLGNLSPDGTVL

-575 EAGMQIDVIGG
+575 EAGVQIDVIGG
-586 QELTDDGYLNENWT
+586 QELTDDGYLNEHWT

-612 KTGYQVIGTYTGN
+612 KTGYQIIDTSMSN

-632 CSYSGEEKYYL
+632 CGYGVDLKYYL

-652 LDLPKMFIPDLL
+652 LSEPKMYIPNLVDGLVE
-664 NDTAADGYG
+664 DGYG
-673 RANQCE
+673 HGNSVE
-679 ARLISGDGSY
+679 GRLVSGSTYNFCY
-689 YFYAPITAWACNPG
+689 YYVPITGWACSPG
-703 TEFWYSRYDTGSYFN
+703 TDYWYSRYDTGSYFSV
-718 AKKLEQSLDEAKAEW
+718 KKLERGINDAKAEW
-733 ESTGAKAEKTDA
+733 ESTGVTGEKVDT
-745 GWRFVTHEGMSNT
+745 GCWRYVTHEGMSNT
-758 IVTLFDAPDGT
+758 IVTLFAGPNNT
-769 CYEVTTHW
+769 TYEVEIHW
-777 TFDGSTE
+777 LFDGSSE

-791 RDRAVEGEAVILQA
+791 HDRAVEEEAVILQA
-805 MVNSF
+805 MVKHFTINGG
-810 RTSKI
+810 I
-815 LFTDGSPN
+815 YFTDGSSD
-823 GSESSDPAPD
+823 SESPA
-833 DTAFQADLQLASN
+833 DTAFLTDLQLASN
-846 GGASWLSLNTDGMAV
+846 GGTSWLSLNTDGMAV
-861 GGHDPKDSAP
+861 GGHDPKDAAP

-894 VPPGGGNPLA
+894 VPPRGGNPLA

-984 SGESGSHAPL
+984 GGESGSHAPL

-1216 LCAIPKKEGLPPP
+1216 
-1229 FFAVFQRRAG
+1229 
-1239 KSTGT
+1239 
-1244 SQRYVV
+1244 

>member
-44 ALAAFLLLPV
+44 ALAVFLLLPV

-79 TAIQST
+79 TTIQST

-138 AFLLYQGVSYA
+138 AFLLYQGVSYT

-156 RWKRDVSRADY
+156 RWKRDVARADY

-341 AISWGERAQKNDDP
+341 AVSWGERGKKNSDP
-355 FADKSYTVDILLYEA
+355 FDGSRYNPVLVVANWELTIGKNFRPLYYVSDESGTYFRLSCEDGVNTVTMIYDGGETAFA
-370 PAFTDGFTDGTYPSF
+370 PMESVTLTQENFDGTLLPDLDALRSD
-385 RTTTN
+385 N
-390 TAGEK
+390 KTAWR
-395 YVTLCDAWGSTSI
+395 VQLPDN
-408 YGPMEEYTL
+408 
-417 EKQSFYALFG
+417 F
-427 STKAS
+427 
-432 PVDDLIQNNK
+432 DD
-442 SAWSGHCEEA
+442 HDPEA
-452 SDGQP
+452 AP
-457 NQVYLLKQKDGS
+457 NLAVLLKQNDGTLYLCIGYHFDGGDAFIEDTDRIRW
-469 VYLGLAGDYE
+469 VYRLE
-479 EDGSELFCSVF
+479 KEDDT
-490 RLNEQVNPIY
+490 IY

-517 TMTYSVSENND
+517 TMTYSVSENNE

-547 QADSLGNLSPDGTVL
+547 FADSLGNLSPDGTVL

-575 EAGMQIDVIGG
+575 EAGAQINIVGG

-600 HYLTVLHYTYGE
+600 HYLTVLHYTSGE
-612 KTGYQVIGTYTGN
+612 KTGYQIIGTYTGN

-632 CSYSGEEKYYL
+632 CNYSGEEKYYL
-643 HDFYVDYAG
+643 HDFYIDYAG
-652 LDLPKMFIPDLL
+652 LDLPKMFIPNLL
-664 NDTAADGYG
+664 NAATDGYG

-815 LFTDGSPN
+815 LPTTDPVLD
-823 GSESSDPAPD
+823 DPA
-833 DTAFQADLQLASN
+833 FKADLQLATN
-846 GGASWLSLNTDGMAV
+846 GGASWMYLSKNSAAV
-861 GGHDPKDSAP
+861 SDCNMRNVTP
-871 TVLLDTCDYKEYDP
+871 TVKLDECSYALLNEEFTPDDGKQT
-885 SESSPSGSA
+885 
-894 VPPGGGNPLA
+894 LT
-904 LCLSLSNS
+904 LWLSNNDS
-912 ARFTF
+912 SHLAF
-917 YEGSDFML
+917 YEGTNVML
-925 YQHGDTRYYKVSS
+925 YQRDDARYYKVSNF
-938 YGDYATIFDAM
+938 GDYATLYDAM
-949 LAWYNKTP
+949 LAWFNSAQSGTEP
-957 DKEATFE
+957 
-964 SDLVLASNA
+964 SDASSTTTTNA
-973 ATVDIL
+973 VSRDSLIKA
-979 AFCPA
+979 A
-984 SGESGSHAPL
+984 
-994 LTGYSVALDSY
+994 DSY
-1005 EYKPIDKP
+1005 VDLGGYLWYTAGGKFCRWRE
-1013 KNLDGLDSVELWP
+1013 GGSVETVCDLP
-1026 HNAQATCLIFYKG
+1026 LDYDTPVSASLSTQDNRILMNYHIGGATMGSFI
-1039 TNTVKY
+1039 T
-1045 VSGKSERYYRAV
+1045 
-1057 GDFSI
+1057 D
-1062 VDNDGRTLYDLMRV
+1062 LYDTDGKKLSSINGYNAIAISGDIIVMTDHFMPTPNNMSIS
-1076 WYDTAEYSDMLTSD
+1076 YDCGKTFTEFGDKDWFYGSALTED
-1090 VRAQSKSFSWQEA
+1090 
-1103 AQNWA
+1103 
-1108 NAYYGTQKEVT
+1108 GTYVT
-1119 SGSIYK
+1119 SVNSSLEIRDGYVYTTAVYDINHEKSDDP
-1125 FTWLNVTVNPAEETT
+1125 LVTH
-1140 QAKRKAGEIDDNT
+1140 
-1153 YCFAVRVEFTA
+1153 AVRI
-1164 ESANALQSAMA
+1164 SI
-1175 GNTVKCENPAAPK
+1175 K
-1188 DAYEF
+1188 
-1193 YRCCT
+1193 
-1198 IQLRDD
+1198 
-1204 GRWYGTELGTGW
+1204 TGAQEI
-1216 LCAIPKKEGLPPP
+1216 LD
-1229 FFAVFQRRAG
+1229 
-1239 KSTGT
+1239 
-1244 SQRYVV
+1244 

>member
-44 ALAAFLLLPV
+44 AMAAFLLLPV

-138 AFLLYQGVSYA
+138 AFLLYQGISYA
-149 LFRRTVR
+149 HFRRTVR

-167 AAMLSDTARDLGV
+167 AAMLSNTARDLGV

-321 KKRGLGV
+321 KKRGLGI

-341 AISWGERAQKNDDP
+341 AVSWGERAQKNDDP
-355 FADKSYTVDILLYEA
+355 FADKSYTVDTLLYEA
-370 PAFTDGFTDGTYPSF
+370 PGFTDGFTDGAYPTF
-385 RTTTN
+385 RTATN
-390 TAGEK
+390 PAGEK
-395 YVTLCDAWGSTSI
+395 YVTMFNDLGYALI
-408 YGPMEEYTL
+408 YGPMEEYKL

-427 STKAS
+427 NTRDAS
-432 PVDDLIQNNK
+432 PVDDLMQHNK
-442 SAWSGHCEEA
+442 SAWTGYCEEA
-452 SDGQP
+452 KDSQP
-457 NQVYLLKQKDGS
+457 YQAYLLEQEDGTI
-469 VYLGLAGDYE
+469 YLGLSADYA
-479 EDGSELFCSVF
+479 EDGSECFCMVY
-490 RLNEQVNPIY
+490 RLEKEDDTIY

-538 ADVRVTQLE
+538 ADVRVTRLE

-575 EAGMQIDVIGG
+575 EAGAQINIVGG
-586 QELTDDGYLNENWT
+586 QELTDDGYLNEHWT

-612 KTGYQVIGTYTGN
+612 KTGYQILGTSMSN

-632 CSYSGEEKYYL
+632 CSYGVDLKYYL

-652 LDLPKMFIPDLL
+652 LNEPKMYIPNLVDGLVE
-664 NDTAADGYG
+664 DGYG
-673 RANQCE
+673 HGNSVE
-679 ARLISGDGSY
+679 GRLVSGSTYNFCY
-689 YFYAPITAWACNPG
+689 YYVPITGWACSPG
-703 TEFWYSRYDTGSYFN
+703 TDYWYSRYDTGSYFSV
-718 AKKLEQSLDEAKAEW
+718 KKLERGINDAKAEW
-733 ESTGAKAEKTDA
+733 ESTGVTGEKVDT
-745 GWRFVTHEGMSNT
+745 GCWRYVTHEGMSNT
-758 IVTLFDAPDGT
+758 IVTLFAGPNNT
-769 CYEVTTHW
+769 TYEVEIHW
-777 TFDGSTE
+777 LFDGSTE

-791 RDRAVEGEAVILQA
+791 HDRAVEEEAVILQA
-805 MVNSF
+805 MVKHFTINGG
-810 RTSKI
+810 I
-815 LFTDGSPN
+815 YFTDGSSD
-823 GSESSDPAPD
+823 SESPA
-833 DTAFQADLQLASN
+833 DTAFLTDLQLASN

-861 GGHDPKDSAP
+861 GGHDPKDAAP

-894 VPPGGGNPLA
+894 VPPRGGNPLA

-984 SGESGSHAPL
+984 GGESGSHAPL

-1045 VSGKSERYYRAV
+1045 VSGKSERYYRAI

-1216 LCAIPKKEGLPPP
+1216 
-1229 FFAVFQRRAG
+1229 
-1239 KSTGT
+1239 
-1244 SQRYVV
+1244 

>member
-44 ALAAFLLLPV
+44 ALAVFLLLPV

-149 LFRRTVR
+149 HFRRTVR
-156 RWKRDVSRADY
+156 RWKRDVARADY

-201 PRLLLPHERY
+201 PRLLLPHEHY

-321 KKRGLGV
+321 KKRGLGI

-341 AISWGERAQKNDDP
+341 AVSWGERAQKNDDP
-355 FADKSYTVDILLYEA
+355 FADKSYMVDTLLYEA
-370 PAFTDGFTDGTYPSF
+370 PGFTDGFTDGAYPTF
-385 RTTTN
+385 RTATN
-390 TAGEK
+390 PAGEK
-395 YVTLCDAWGSTSI
+395 YVTMFNDLGYALI
-408 YGPMEEYTL
+408 YGPMEEYKL

-427 STKAS
+427 NTRDAS
-432 PVDDLIQNNK
+432 PVDDLMQHNK
-442 SAWSGHCEEA
+442 SAWTGYCEEA
-452 SDGQP
+452 KDSQP
-457 NQVYLLKQKDGS
+457 YQAYLLEQEDGTI
-469 VYLGLAGDYE
+469 YLGLSADYA
-479 EDGSELFCSVF
+479 EDGSECFCMVY
-490 RLNEQVNPIY
+490 RLEKEDDTIY
-500 ASMDDYAAA
+500 ASMDDYAAERMA
-509 CVEDLKKG
+509 ELKKG

-538 ADVRVTQLE
+538 ADVRVTRLE
-547 QADSLGNLSPDGTVL
+547 QGDSLGNLSPDGTVL

-575 EAGMQIDVIGG
+575 EAGVQIDVIGG
-586 QELTDDGYLNENWT
+586 QELTDDGYLNEHWT

-612 KTGYQVIGTYTGN
+612 KTGYQIIGTSMSN

-632 CSYSGEEKYYL
+632 CGYGVDLKYYL

-652 LDLPKMFIPDLL
+652 LDLPKMYIPNLVDGLVE
-664 NDTAADGYG
+664 DGYG
-673 RANQCE
+673 HGNTVE
-679 ARLISGDGSY
+679 GRLISGSTYNFCY
-689 YFYAPITAWACNPG
+689 YYVPITGWACSPG
-703 TEFWYSRYDTGSYFN
+703 TDYWYSRYDTGSYFSV
-718 AKKLEQSLDEAKAEW
+718 KKLERGINDAKAEW
-733 ESTGAKAEKTDA
+733 ESTGVTGEKVDT
-745 GWRFVTHEGMSNT
+745 GCWRYVTHEGMSNT
-758 IVTLFDAPDGT
+758 IVTLFAGPNNT
-769 CYEVTTHW
+769 TYEVEIHW
-777 TFDGSTE
+777 LFDGSSE

-791 RDRAVEGEAVILQA
+791 HDRAVEEEAVILQA
-805 MVNSF
+805 MVKHFTINGG
-810 RTSKI
+810 I
-815 LFTDGSPN
+815 YFTDGSSD
-823 GSESSDPAPD
+823 SESPA
-833 DTAFQADLQLASN
+833 DTAFLTDLQLASN

-861 GGHDPKDSAP
+861 GGHDPKDAAP

-894 VPPGGGNPLA
+894 VPPRGGNPLA

-984 SGESGSHAPL
+984 GGESGSHAPL

-1013 KNLDGLDSVELWP
+1013 KKLDGLDSVELWP

-1198 IQLRDD
+1198 IQLKDD

-1216 LCAIPKKEGLPPP
+1216 
-1229 FFAVFQRRAG
+1229 
-1239 KSTGT
+1239 
-1244 SQRYVV
+1244 

>member
-97 QSPAQVRDTIIQRPV
+97 QSPAAVRDTIIQRPV

-138 AFLLYQGVSYA
+138 AFLLYQGISYA

-156 RWKRDVSRADY
+156 RWKRDVARADY

-201 PRLLLPHERY
+201 PRLLLPHEHY

-229 RDMLLKLVLLA
+229 RDMLLKLMLLA

-321 KKRGLGV
+321 KKRGLGI

-341 AISWGERAQKNDDP
+341 AVGWGERAQTQKNDDP

-612 KTGYQVIGTYTGN
+612 KTGYQIIGTSMSN

-632 CSYSGEEKYYL
+632 CNYSGEEKYYL
-643 HDFYVDYAG
+643 HDFYIDYAG
-652 LDLPKMFIPDLL
+652 LNEPKMYIPNLL
-664 NDTAADGYG
+664 NAATDGYG

-833 DTAFQADLQLASN
+833 DTAFQTDLQLASN
-846 GGASWLSLNTDGMAV
+846 GGAAWMFLYRDNAAITDRDMLNVTPTVKLDECSYALLNEEFTPDDGKQTLTLWLSNN
-861 GGHDPKDSAP
+861 DS
-871 TVLLDTCDYKEYDP
+871 
-885 SESSPSGSA
+885 SH
-894 VPPGGGNPLA
+894 LA
-904 LCLSLSNS
+904 
-912 ARFTF
+912 F
-917 YEGSDFML
+917 YEGTNVML
-925 YQHGDTRYYKVSS
+925 YQRDDARYYKVSNF
-938 YGDYATIFDAM
+938 GDYATLYDAM
-949 LAWYNKTP
+949 LAWFNSAQSGTEP
-957 DKEATFE
+957 SDASSATTTNAV
-964 SDLVLASNA
+964 SRDSLIKAADSYVDLGGYLWYTAGGKFYRWHEGGSVEVLHELPVNDVTDT
-973 ATVDIL
+973 TVDATLSVVSDQVALRYYIGGGIMGSFVTEL
-979 AFCPA
+979 YGADGKQSA
-984 SGESGSHAPL
+984 TLYGYESIAISGSTIVETTKFPPTVNNLRLSTDGGKTWTSIGDADYFYGSVTEDGSSISYFPGAL
-994 LTGYSVALDSY
+994 EIRDGYVYTTAVYD
-1005 EYKPIDKP
+1005 IDHQK
-1013 KNLDGLDSVELWP
+1013 
-1026 HNAQATCLIFYKG
+1026 
-1039 TNTVKY
+1039 
-1045 VSGKSERYYRAV
+1045 
-1057 GDFSI
+1057 
-1062 VDNDGRTLYDLMRV
+1062 
-1076 WYDTAEYSDMLTSD
+1076 TSD
-1090 VRAQSKSFSWQEA
+1090 PL
-1103 AQNWA
+1103 
-1108 NAYYGTQKEVT
+1108 VT
-1119 SGSIYK
+1119 HS
-1125 FTWLNVTVNPAEETT
+1125 
-1140 QAKRKAGEIDDNT
+1140 
-1153 YCFAVRVEFTA
+1153 VRV
-1164 ESANALQSAMA
+1164 NL
-1175 GNTVKCENPAAPK
+1175 K
-1188 DAYEF
+1188 
-1193 YRCCT
+1193 
-1198 IQLRDD
+1198 
-1204 GRWYGTELGTGW
+1204 TGAQEI
-1216 LCAIPKKEGLPPP
+1216 LD
-1229 FFAVFQRRAG
+1229 
-1239 KSTGT
+1239 
-1244 SQRYVV
+1244 

>member
-44 ALAAFLLLPV
+44 ALAVFLLLPV

-156 RWKRDVSRADY
+156 RWKRDVARADY

-260 DIELACDSAATDGL
+260 DIELACDSAATDEL

-341 AISWGERAQKNDDP
+341 AVGWGERAQTQKNDDP
-355 FADKSYTVDILLYEA
+355 FADKSYTVDTLLYEA
-370 PAFTDGFTDGTYPSF
+370 PGFTDGFTDGAYPTF
-385 RTTTN
+385 RTATN
-390 TAGEK
+390 PAGEK
-395 YVTLCDAWGSTSI
+395 YVTMFNDLGYALI
-408 YGPMEEYTL
+408 YGPMEEYKL

-427 STKAS
+427 NTRDAS
-432 PVDDLIQNNK
+432 PVDDLMQHNK
-442 SAWSGHCEEA
+442 SAWTGYCEEA
-452 SDGQP
+452 KDSQP
-457 NQVYLLKQKDGS
+457 YQAYLLEQEDGTI
-469 VYLGLAGDYE
+469 YLGLSADYA
-479 EDGSELFCSVF
+479 EDGSECFYMVY
-490 RLNEQVNPIY
+490 RLEKEDDTIY
-500 ASMDDYAAA
+500 ASMDDYAAERVA
-509 CVEDLKKG
+509 ELKKG

-733 ESTGAKAEKTDA
+733 ESTGAKAAKTDT
-745 GWRFVTHEGMSNT
+745 GWRFVTNEGMSNT
-758 IVTLFDAPDGT
+758 VVTLFDAPDNT
-769 CYEVTTHW
+769 CYEVEIHW
-777 TFDGSTE
+777 SFDGSTA
-784 ENQWGWN
+784 ENEWGWN
-791 RDRAVEGEAVILQA
+791 RDRAVEGEAAILQA
-805 MVNSF
+805 MTDSF
-810 RTSKI
+810 TITGKI
-815 LFTDGSPN
+815 LLSQEDASAASTGFDALDAALDALGDMNVTADPLGHAVMVPN
-823 GSESSDPAPD
+823 ATAKWDDRNGTNIAYRAEIAKQFRQYSWKEASNVAQFGEEVLSVQCGRWNFYLYSNYKNVLSFFDQESDPKGYPYAFEITNAGAENAVWDAFYKWYEEAVAADNGKQTVTPAATDTLSRASITKSADSYVDND
-833 DTAFQADLQLASN
+833 DYLWYIS
-846 GGASWLSLNTDGMAV
+846 GGKLCRWR
-861 GGHDPKDSAP
+861 
-871 TVLLDTCDYKEYDP
+871 E
-885 SESSPSGSA
+885 GSA
-894 VPPGGGNPLA
+894 VETICTLPIDSLTDSPVRA
-904 LCLSLSNS
+904 TLSI
-912 ARFTF
+912 
-917 YEGSDFML
+917 M
-925 YQHGDTRYYKVSS
+925 VSR
-938 YGDYATIFDAM
+938 
-949 LAWYNKTP
+949 
-957 DKEATFE
+957 
-964 SDLVLASNA
+964 
-973 ATVDIL
+973 
-979 AFCPA
+979 
-984 SGESGSHAPL
+984 
-994 LTGYSVALDSY
+994 VALRYHIGGATMGTYVTELYNSDGEQYVKIDGYESIAFDNHGNIVKTLQFPPAQNNLSISY
-1005 EYKPIDKP
+1005 D
-1013 KNLDGLDSVELWP
+1013 
-1026 HNAQATCLIFYKG
+1026 
-1039 TNTVKY
+1039 
-1045 VSGKSERYYRAV
+1045 SGKTWTAIGDADYFYGSVTEDGSSISYFPGALEIRDGYVYTTAV
-1057 GDFSI
+1057 
-1062 VDNDGRTLYDLMRV
+1062 YDI
-1076 WYDTAEYSDMLTSD
+1076 DHQKTSD
-1090 VRAQSKSFSWQEA
+1090 PL
-1103 AQNWA
+1103 
-1108 NAYYGTQKEVT
+1108 VT
-1119 SGSIYK
+1119 HS
-1125 FTWLNVTVNPAEETT
+1125 
-1140 QAKRKAGEIDDNT
+1140 
-1153 YCFAVRVEFTA
+1153 VRV
-1164 ESANALQSAMA
+1164 NL
-1175 GNTVKCENPAAPK
+1175 K
-1188 DAYEF
+1188 
-1193 YRCCT
+1193 
-1198 IQLRDD
+1198 
-1204 GRWYGTELGTGW
+1204 TGAQEI
-1216 LCAIPKKEGLPPP
+1216 LD
-1229 FFAVFQRRAG
+1229 
-1239 KSTGT
+1239 
-1244 SQRYVV
+1244 

>member
-44 ALAAFLLLPV
+44 ALAVFLLLPV
-54 DFSVKNAPVQAA
+54 DFSVKNAPVQAE

-156 RWKRDVSRADY
+156 RWKRDVARADY

-180 SAPEMIVCEAIS
+180 SAPEIIVCEAIS

-341 AISWGERAQKNDDP
+341 AVSWGERAQAQKNDDP
-355 FADKSYTVDILLYEA
+355 FADKSYTVDTLLYEA
-370 PAFTDGFTDGTYPSF
+370 PGFTDGFSDGAYPTF
-385 RTTTN
+385 RTATN
-390 TAGEK
+390 PAGEK
-395 YVTLCDAWGSTSI
+395 YVTMFNDLGYALI
-408 YGPMEEYTL
+408 YGPMEEYKL
-417 EKQSFYALFG
+417 ETQSFYALFG
-427 STKAS
+427 STREAS
-432 PVDDLIQNNK
+432 PLDDLMQNNK
-442 SAWSGHCEEA
+442 AAWSGYCEEA
-452 SDGQP
+452 KDAQPYQAYFLEQEDGT
-457 NQVYLLKQKDGS
+457 
-469 VYLGLAGDYE
+469 VYLGLSADYA
-479 EDGSELFCSVF
+479 EDGSERFCLVY
-490 RLNEQVNPIY
+490 RLNEQDDTIY
-500 ASMDDYAAA
+500 DSMDDYAAA
-509 CVEDLKKG
+509 CVAELKKG
-517 TMTYSVSENND
+517 TMTYSVSENNE

-600 HYLTVLHYTYGE
+600 HYLTVLHYTSGE
-612 KTGYQVIGTYTGN
+612 QTGYQVIGTSMSN

-643 HDFYVDYAG
+643 HDFYIDYAG
-652 LDLPKMFIPDLL
+652 LNEPKMYIPNLVDGLVE
-664 NDTAADGYG
+664 DGYG
-673 RANQCE
+673 HGNSVE
-679 ARLISGDGSY
+679 GRLVSGSTYNFCY
-689 YFYAPITAWACNPG
+689 YYVPITGWACSPG
-703 TEFWYSRYDTGSYFN
+703 TDYWYSRYDTGSYFSV
-718 AKKLEQSLDEAKAEW
+718 KKLERGINDAKAEW
-733 ESTGAKAEKTDA
+733 ESTGVTGEKVDT
-745 GWRFVTHEGMSNT
+745 GCWRYVTHEGMSNT
-758 IVTLFDAPDGT
+758 IVTLFAGPNNT
-769 CYEVTTHW
+769 TYEVEIHW
-777 TFDGSTE
+777 LFDGSTE

-791 RDRAVEGEAVILQA
+791 HDRAVEEEAVILQA
-805 MVNSF
+805 MVKHFTINGG
-810 RTSKI
+810 I
-815 LFTDGSPN
+815 YFTDGSSD
-823 GSESSDPAPD
+823 SESPA
-833 DTAFQADLQLASN
+833 DTAFLTDLQLAAN
-846 GGASWLSLNTDGMAV
+846 GGIESLTLFPAATSSIISPREPVSTEGSELHVDLSNYGYSSTSEPENISLLNHIRIDLKGDSQSWF
-861 GGHDPKDSAP
+861 
-871 TVLLDTCDYKEYDP
+871 
-885 SESSPSGSA
+885 ESYQ
-894 VPPGGGNPLA
+894 GGNVIGYCAENRP
-904 LCLSLSNS
+904 
-912 ARFTF
+912 T
-917 YEGSDFML
+917 E
-925 YQHGDTRYYKVSS
+925 YY
-938 YGDYATIFDAM
+938 
-949 LAWYNKTP
+949 
-957 DKEATFE
+957 
-964 SDLVLASNA
+964 
-973 ATVDIL
+973 L
-979 AFCPA
+979 AF
-984 SGESGSHAPL
+984 
-994 LTGYSVALDSY
+994 
-1005 EYKPIDKP
+1005 
-1013 KNLDGLDSVELWP
+1013 
-1026 HNAQATCLIFYKG
+1026 
-1039 TNTVKY
+1039 
-1045 VSGKSERYYRAV
+1045 
-1057 GDFSI
+1057 GDF
-1062 VDNDGRTLYDLMRV
+1062 GKYATLYDVILE
-1076 WYDTAEYSDMLTSD
+1076 WYHSAQSGTEPSDASSATTTNAVSRDSLIKSADSYVDHGGYLWYTAGGWLYRWREGGSVEVLHDLPVNDVTDTTVDATLSVVSDQVALRYYIGGGIMGSFVTELYGADGKQSATLYGYESIAISGSTIVETTKFPPTVNNLRLSTDTGKTWTSIGDADYFYGSVTEDGSSISYFPGALEIRDGYVYTTAVYDIDHQKTSD
-1090 VRAQSKSFSWQEA
+1090 PL
-1103 AQNWA
+1103 
-1108 NAYYGTQKEVT
+1108 VT
-1119 SGSIYK
+1119 HS
-1125 FTWLNVTVNPAEETT
+1125 
-1140 QAKRKAGEIDDNT
+1140 
-1153 YCFAVRVEFTA
+1153 VRV
-1164 ESANALQSAMA
+1164 NL
-1175 GNTVKCENPAAPK
+1175 K
-1188 DAYEF
+1188 
-1193 YRCCT
+1193 
-1198 IQLRDD
+1198 
-1204 GRWYGTELGTGW
+1204 TGAQEI
-1216 LCAIPKKEGLPPP
+1216 LD
-1229 FFAVFQRRAG
+1229 
-1239 KSTGT
+1239 
-1244 SQRYVV
+1244 

>member
-44 ALAAFLLLPV
+44 ALAVFLLLPV

-97 QSPAQVRDTIIQRPV
+97 QSPAAVRDTIIQRPV

-125 TTILFYGYLAGAA
+125 TTILFYGYLAGTA

-149 LFRRTVR
+149 LFRRTMR
-156 RWKRDVSRADY
+156 RWKRDVARADY

-201 PRLLLPHERY
+201 PRLLLPHEHY

-341 AISWGERAQKNDDP
+341 AVSWGERGKKNSDP
-355 FADKSYTVDILLYEA
+355 F
-370 PAFTDGFTDGTYPSF
+370 DGTRYNPVLVVANWELTIGKNF
-385 RTTTN
+385 RPLYYVSDESGTYFRLSREDGVN
-390 TAGEK
+390 TVTMIYDGGETAFAPLES
-395 YVTLCDAWGSTSI
+395 VTLTQENFDGTLLPDLDALRSDNKAAWRVQLPDNFDDHDPEASPNLVFLLEQEDGTLYLCIGYHFNGGDAFPEDSDRI
-408 YGPMEEYTL
+408 RWVYQL
-417 EKQSFYALFG
+417 EKQ
-427 STKAS
+427 
-432 PVDDLIQNNK
+432 DDT
-442 SAWSGHCEEA
+442 
-452 SDGQP
+452 
-457 NQVYLLKQKDGS
+457 
-469 VYLGLAGDYE
+469 
-479 EDGSELFCSVF
+479 
-490 RLNEQVNPIY
+490 IY

-517 TMTYSVSENND
+517 TMTYSVSENNE

-547 QADSLGNLSPDGTVL
+547 FADSLGNLSPDGTVL

-575 EAGMQIDVIGG
+575 EAGAQINIVGG

-600 HYLTVLHYTYGE
+600 HYLTVLHYTSGE
-612 KTGYQVIGTYTGN
+612 QTGYQILGTYTGN

-643 HDFYVDYAG
+643 HDFYIDYAG
-652 LDLPKMFIPDLL
+652 LDLPKMYIPNLVDGLVE
-664 NDTAADGYG
+664 DGYG
-673 RANQCE
+673 HGNSVE
-679 ARLISGDGSY
+679 GRLISGNGNYS
-689 YFYAPITAWACNPG
+689 FYAPISGWTYKPDAEYA
-703 TEFWYSRYDTGSYFN
+703 EYWYSSYNTGSYFSVTEVDHSLYDE
-718 AKKLEQSLDEAKAEW
+718 KLEW
-733 ESTGAKAEKTDA
+733 ESAGYTAEWIDESC
-745 GWRFVTHEGMSNT
+745 RFVTHEGMSNT
-758 IVTLFDAPDGT
+758 IVTLFNGPNNT
-769 CYEVTTHW
+769 CYIVEIHW
-777 TFDGSTE
+777 SFDGSTA
-784 ENQWGWN
+784 ENEWGWN
-791 RDRAVEGEAVILQA
+791 RDRAVEEEAVILQA

-815 LFTDGSPN
+815 LFTDGSSN

-833 DTAFQADLQLASN
+833 DTAFQTDLQLASN

-861 GGHDPKDSAP
+861 GGHDPKDAAP

-984 SGESGSHAPL
+984 GGESGSHAPL

-1216 LCAIPKKEGLPPP
+1216 
-1229 FFAVFQRRAG
+1229 
-1239 KSTGT
+1239 
-1244 SQRYVV
+1244 

>member
-44 ALAAFLLLPV
+44 ALAVFLLLPV

-79 TAIQST
+79 TTIQST

-167 AAMLSDTARDLGV
+167 ASLLSDTARDLGV

-201 PRLLLPHERY
+201 PRLLLPHEHY

-341 AISWGERAQKNDDP
+341 AVSWGERAQTQKNDDP

-575 EAGMQIDVIGG
+575 EAGVEIEPVGG
-586 QELTDDGYLNENWT
+586 QYVTDDGYLRESWT
-600 HYLTVLHYTYGE
+600 HYLTVLRYTYGE

-625 DGLWYNG
+625 DGLWYDG
-632 CSYSGEEKYYL
+632 CNYSGEEKYYL
-643 HDFYVDYAG
+643 HDFYIDYAG
-652 LDLPKMFIPDLL
+652 LDLPKMFIPNLL
-664 NDTAADGYG
+664 NAATDGYG

-791 RDRAVEGEAVILQA
+791 RDRAVEGEAEVLRA
-805 MVNSF
+805 MVRSF
-810 RTSKI
+810 TVNW
-815 LFTDGSPN
+815 DADAAA
-823 GSESSDPAPD
+823 DPALD
-833 DTAFQADLQLASN
+833 DSDFQADLQLASN
-846 GGASWLSLNTDGMAV
+846 GGASWMYLSKNSAAV
-861 GGHDPKDSAP
+861 SDCNMRNVTP
-871 TVLLDTCDYKEYDP
+871 TVKLDECSYALLNEEFTPDDGKQT
-885 SESSPSGSA
+885 
-894 VPPGGGNPLA
+894 LT
-904 LCLSLSNS
+904 LWLSNNDS
-912 ARFTF
+912 SHLAF
-917 YEGSDFML
+917 YEGTNVML
-925 YQHGDTRYYKVSS
+925 YQRDDARYYKVSNF
-938 YGDYATIFDAM
+938 GDYATLYDAM
-949 LAWYNKTP
+949 LAWFNSAQSGTKPSDTSSTTTTNAVSRDSLIKAADSYVDLGGYLWYTAGGKFCRWHEGGSVETLRELPYNDVTDQP
-957 DKEATFE
+957 AIAT
-964 SDLVLASNA
+964 LA
-973 ATVDIL
+973 VEYDQ
-979 AFCPA
+979 
-984 SGESGSHAPL
+984 
-994 LTGYSVALDSY
+994 VALRWHIGGATTGTTMLELYGADGKRTM
-1005 EYKPIDKP
+1005 E
-1013 KNLDGLDSVELWP
+1013 LDGSAP
-1026 HNAQATCLIFYKG
+1026 
-1039 TNTVKY
+1039 
-1045 VSGKSERYYRAV
+1045 
-1057 GDFSI
+1057 
-1062 VDNDGRTLYDLMRV
+1062 
-1076 WYDTAEYSDMLTSD
+1076 
-1090 VRAQSKSFSWQEA
+1090 
-1103 AQNWA
+1103 
-1108 NAYYGTQKEVT
+1108 
-1119 SGSIYK
+1119 
-1125 FTWLNVTVNPAEETT
+1125 
-1140 QAKRKAGEIDDNT
+1140 
-1153 YCFAVRVEFTA
+1153 FAI
-1164 ESANALQSAMA
+1164 S
-1175 GNTVKCENPAAPK
+1175 GNTVVKLLSFPPTTGNLLLSTDGGKTWSAIG
-1188 DAYEF
+1188 DADWF
-1193 YRCCT
+1193 YGSVTEDSSGSTSYALADLT
-1198 IQLRDD
+1198 IRDGYVYTTAVYD
-1204 GRWYGTELGTGW
+1204 IDHQKTSDPLVTHSVRVNLKTGAQEI
-1216 LCAIPKKEGLPPP
+1216 LD
-1229 FFAVFQRRAG
+1229 
-1239 KSTGT
+1239 
-1244 SQRYVV
+1244 

>member
-44 ALAAFLLLPV
+44 ALAVFLLLPV

-79 TAIQST
+79 TTIQST

-167 AAMLSDTARDLGV
+167 ASLLSDTARDLGV

-201 PRLLLPHERY
+201 PRLLLPHEHY

-341 AISWGERAQKNDDP
+341 AVGWGERAQTQKNDDP

-370 PAFTDGFTDGTYPSF
+370 PGFTDGFTDGAYPTF
-385 RTTTN
+385 RTATN
-390 TAGEK
+390 PAGEK
-395 YVTLCDAWGSTSI
+395 YVTMFNDLGYALI
-408 YGPMEEYTL
+408 YGPMEEYKL

-427 STKAS
+427 STRDAS
-432 PVDDLIQNNK
+432 PVDDLMQHNK
-442 SAWSGHCEEA
+442 SAWTGYCEEA
-452 SDGQP
+452 KDSQP
-457 NQVYLLKQKDGS
+457 YQAYLLEQEDGTI
-469 VYLGLAGDYE
+469 YLGLSADYA
-479 EDGSELFCSVF
+479 EDGSECFCMVY
-490 RLNEQVNPIY
+490 RLEKEDDTIY

-517 TMTYSVSENND
+517 TMTYSVSENNE

-600 HYLTVLHYTYGE
+600 HYLTVLHYTSGE

-791 RDRAVEGEAVILQA
+791 RDRAVEGEAAILQA
-805 MVNSF
+805 MTDSF
-810 RTSKI
+810 TITGKI
-815 LFTDGSPN
+815 LLTQEDASAASTGFDALDAALDALGDMNVTADPLGHAVMVPN
-823 GSESSDPAPD
+823 ATAKWDDRNGTNIAYRTEIAKQFRQYSWKEASNVAQFGEEVLSVQCGRWNFYLYSNYKNVLSFFDQESDPKGYPYAFEITNAGAENAVWDAFYKWYEEAVAADNGKQTVTPAAT
-833 DTAFQADLQLASN
+833 DTLSRASITKSADSYVDL
-846 GGASWLSLNTDGMAV
+846 GGYLWYTA
-861 GGHDPKDSAP
+861 GGKFYRWH
-871 TVLLDTCDYKEYDP
+871 E
-885 SESSPSGSA
+885 GSA
-894 VPPGGGNPLA
+894 VETICTLPIDSLTDSPVRA
-904 LCLSLSNS
+904 TLSI
-912 ARFTF
+912 
-917 YEGSDFML
+917 M
-925 YQHGDTRYYKVSS
+925 VSR
-938 YGDYATIFDAM
+938 
-949 LAWYNKTP
+949 
-957 DKEATFE
+957 
-964 SDLVLASNA
+964 
-973 ATVDIL
+973 
-979 AFCPA
+979 
-984 SGESGSHAPL
+984 
-994 LTGYSVALDSY
+994 VALRYHIGGATMGTYVTELYNSDGEQYVKIDGYESIAFDNHGNIVKTLQFPPTQNNLSISY
-1005 EYKPIDKP
+1005 D
-1013 KNLDGLDSVELWP
+1013 
-1026 HNAQATCLIFYKG
+1026 
-1039 TNTVKY
+1039 
-1045 VSGKSERYYRAV
+1045 SGKTWTSIGDADYFYGSVTEDGSSISYFPGALEIRDGYVYTTAV
-1057 GDFSI
+1057 
-1062 VDNDGRTLYDLMRV
+1062 YDI
-1076 WYDTAEYSDMLTSD
+1076 DHQKTSD
-1090 VRAQSKSFSWQEA
+1090 PL
-1103 AQNWA
+1103 
-1108 NAYYGTQKEVT
+1108 VT
-1119 SGSIYK
+1119 HS
-1125 FTWLNVTVNPAEETT
+1125 
-1140 QAKRKAGEIDDNT
+1140 
-1153 YCFAVRVEFTA
+1153 VRV
-1164 ESANALQSAMA
+1164 NL
-1175 GNTVKCENPAAPK
+1175 K
-1188 DAYEF
+1188 
-1193 YRCCT
+1193 
-1198 IQLRDD
+1198 
-1204 GRWYGTELGTGW
+1204 TGAQEI
-1216 LCAIPKKEGLPPP
+1216 LD
-1229 FFAVFQRRAG
+1229 
-1239 KSTGT
+1239 
-1244 SQRYVV
+1244 

>member
-44 ALAAFLLLPV
+44 ALAAFLLLPI

-138 AFLLYQGVSYA
+138 AFLLYQGISYA
-149 LFRRTVR
+149 HFRRTVR

-167 AAMLSDTARDLGV
+167 AAMLSNTARDLGV

-321 KKRGLGV
+321 KKRGLGI

-341 AISWGERAQKNDDP
+341 AVSWGERAQKNDDP
-355 FADKSYTVDILLYEA
+355 FADKSYTVDTLLYEA
-370 PAFTDGFTDGTYPSF
+370 PGFTDGFTDGAYPTF
-385 RTTTN
+385 RTATN
-390 TAGEK
+390 PAGEK
-395 YVTLCDAWGSTSI
+395 YVTMFNDLGYALI
-408 YGPMEEYTL
+408 YGPMEEYKL

-427 STKAS
+427 NTRDAS
-432 PVDDLIQNNK
+432 PVDDLMQHNK
-442 SAWSGHCEEA
+442 SAWTGYCEEA
-452 SDGQP
+452 KDSQP
-457 NQVYLLKQKDGS
+457 YQAYLLEQEDGTI
-469 VYLGLAGDYE
+469 YLGLSADYA
-479 EDGSELFCSVF
+479 EDGSECFCMVY
-490 RLNEQVNPIY
+490 RLEKEDDTIY
-500 ASMDDYAAA
+500 PSMDDYAAA

-538 ADVRVTQLE
+538 ADVRVTRLE
-547 QADSLGNLSPDGTVL
+547 QGDSLGNLSPDGTVL

-575 EAGMQIDVIGG
+575 EAGVQIDVIGG
-586 QELTDDGYLNENWT
+586 QELTDDGYLNEHWT

-612 KTGYQVIGTYTGN
+612 KTGYQIIGTSMSN

-632 CSYSGEEKYYL
+632 CGYGVDLKYYL

-652 LDLPKMFIPDLL
+652 LDLPKMYIPNLVDGLVE
-664 NDTAADGYG
+664 DGYG
-673 RANQCE
+673 HGNSVE
-679 ARLISGDGSY
+679 GRLISGNGNY
-689 YFYAPITAWACNPG
+689 RFYAPISGWTYKPDAKYA
-703 TEFWYSRYDTGSYFN
+703 EYWYSSYNTGSYFSVT
-718 AKKLEQSLDEAKAEW
+718 EVDHSLYDEKPEW
-733 ESTGAKAEKTDA
+733 ESAGYTAEWIDESC
-745 GWRFVTHEGMSNT
+745 RFVTHEGMSNT
-758 IVTLFDAPDGT
+758 VVTLFNGPNNT
-769 CYEVTTHW
+769 CYIVEIHW
-777 TFDGSTE
+777 LFDGSTE

-791 RDRAVEGEAVILQA
+791 RDRAVEEEAVILQA

-815 LFTDGSPN
+815 LPTTDPVLD
-823 GSESSDPAPD
+823 DPA
-833 DTAFQADLQLASN
+833 FKADLQLATN
-846 GGASWLSLNTDGMAV
+846 GGASWMYLSKNSAAV
-861 GGHDPKDSAP
+861 SDCNMRNVTP
-871 TVLLDTCDYKEYDP
+871 TVNLDECSYALLNEEFTPDDGKQT
-885 SESSPSGSA
+885 
-894 VPPGGGNPLA
+894 LT
-904 LCLSLSNS
+904 LWLSNNDS
-912 ARFTF
+912 SHLAF
-917 YEGSDFML
+917 YESTNVML
-925 YQHGDTRYYKVSS
+925 YQRDDARYYKVSNF
-938 YGDYATIFDAM
+938 GDYATLYDAM
-949 LAWYNKTP
+949 LAWFNSAQSGTEP
-957 DKEATFE
+957 
-964 SDLVLASNA
+964 SDASSTTTTNA
-973 ATVDIL
+973 VSRDSLIKA
-979 AFCPA
+979 A
-984 SGESGSHAPL
+984 
-994 LTGYSVALDSY
+994 DSY
-1005 EYKPIDKP
+1005 VDLGGYLWYTAGGKFCRWHE
-1013 KNLDGLDSVELWP
+1013 GGSVE
-1026 HNAQATCLIFYKG
+1026 
-1039 TNTVKY
+1039 TVCDLPLDY
-1045 VSGKSERYYRAV
+1045 DTPVSASL
-1057 GDFSI
+1057 STQ
-1062 VDNDGRTLYDLMRV
+1062 DNRILMNYHIGGAIMGSFITDLYDTDGKKLSSINGYNAIAISGDIIVMTDHFMPTPNNMSIS
-1076 WYDTAEYSDMLTSD
+1076 YDCGKTFTEFGDKDWFYGSALTED
-1090 VRAQSKSFSWQEA
+1090 
-1103 AQNWA
+1103 
-1108 NAYYGTQKEVT
+1108 GTYVT
-1119 SGSIYK
+1119 SVNSSLEIRDGYVYTTAVYDINHEKSDDP
-1125 FTWLNVTVNPAEETT
+1125 LVTH
-1140 QAKRKAGEIDDNT
+1140 
-1153 YCFAVRVEFTA
+1153 AVRI
-1164 ESANALQSAMA
+1164 SI
-1175 GNTVKCENPAAPK
+1175 K
-1188 DAYEF
+1188 
-1193 YRCCT
+1193 
-1198 IQLRDD
+1198 
-1204 GRWYGTELGTGW
+1204 TGAQEI
-1216 LCAIPKKEGLPPP
+1216 LD
-1229 FFAVFQRRAG
+1229 
-1239 KSTGT
+1239 
-1244 SQRYVV
+1244 

>member
-44 ALAAFLLLPV
+44 ALAVFLLLPV

-156 RWKRDVSRADY
+156 RWKRDVSRVDY

-341 AISWGERAQKNDDP
+341 AVGWGERAQTQKNDDP

-517 TMTYSVSENND
+517 TMTYSVSENNE

-575 EAGMQIDVIGG
+575 EAGAQINIVGG

-612 KTGYQVIGTYTGN
+612 KTGYQIIGTSMSN

-632 CSYSGEEKYYL
+632 CGYGVDLKYYL

-652 LDLPKMFIPDLL
+652 LNEPKMYIPDLVDGL
-664 NDTAADGYG
+664 VEDGYG
-673 RANQCE
+673 HGNQCE

-758 IVTLFDAPDGT
+758 VVTLFDAPDNT
-769 CYEVTTHW
+769 CYEVEIHW
-777 TFDGSTE
+777 SFDGSTA
-784 ENQWGWN
+784 ENEWGWN
-791 RDRAVEGEAVILQA
+791 RDRAVEEEAVILQA

-815 LFTDGSPN
+815 LFTDGSSN

-833 DTAFQADLQLASN
+833 DTAFQTDLQLASN

-861 GGHDPKDSAP
+861 GGHDPKDAAP

-894 VPPGGGNPLA
+894 VPPRGGNPLA

-984 SGESGSHAPL
+984 GGESGSHAPL

-1013 KNLDGLDSVELWP
+1013 KKLDGLDSVELWP

-1216 LCAIPKKEGLPPP
+1216 
-1229 FFAVFQRRAG
+1229 
-1239 KSTGT
+1239 
-1244 SQRYVV
+1244 